1 MQNILTFIKNGQK
14 FTLDASNIKSV
25 RDTGNGFEITL
36 KSGEIIQADS
46 YSVTPNTQPV
56 EQVSSQQVENNSEAD
71 EEFEKEEVLK
81 EKSLLDSQTMLWGGA
96 AIALGGI
103 AIAAS
108 GSGGS
113 DGSAPSDQ
121 TPPAS
126 LTKILSKDGKAVSG
140 LTEAGATVIVENSA
154 GKVIGSAKAGAD
166 GTYLINLDKA
176 YINGEILKV
185 SAQDTAG
192 NSTVKQELI
201 ASDITAPTLTHV
213 ISSNGKTITGLTEA
227 NSTVTVKD
235 SSGKIIGTAKSD
247 NDGKYTVILDKAYLN
262 GENLTIS
269 AEDLAGNKSTI
280 QTILADDK
288 TAPIGLTVAIDTAG
302 KVVTGVTEANAV
314 VTVKNAAGIVVGT
327 ATADTAG
334 KYSITLDKVYLNGE
348 SLSATASD
356 QSGNATAPKTIIA
369 PDTTAPSSLTASI
382 GTAGKVV
389 TGVTEANAVVTVKN
403 AAGIVVGTATADTV
417 GKYSI
422 TLDKV
427 YLNGES
433 LNVTAADKAGN
444 ATVPKTIVAPDTT
457 APSSLTATIDAAGKA
472 ITGVTEANAT
482 VTVKNVVGTIVGTGT
497 ADATGKYSVTLDKI
511 YLNGESLSTIAADKA
526 GNATVPK
533 IIVAPDITAPSSLTA
548 TIDAAGKA
556 ITGVTE
562 ANATVTV
569 KDVVGTIVGTGTAD
583 VTGKYSVTLD
593 KAYLNGESLNVTV
606 ADKAGNATV
615 PKTIVAPDTT
625 APSSLTATIDAAGK
639 AITGV
644 TEANATV
651 TVKNVVG
658 TIVGTGTAD
667 ATGKYSVTLDKIYLN
682 GESLSA
688 IAADKAGNATVPKI
702 IVAPDITAPSS
713 LTATIDASGKVVTG
727 VTEANAV
734 VTVKN
739 TAGTVVGTGTADATG
754 KYSITLDKAYL
765 NGESLNAIAADKVGN
780 TTTPK
785 TIIAPDTTAPS
796 SLTAIIDAAGKVI
809 TGTTEVGARV
819 TVKNVVGTI
828 VGTGTAD
835 ATGKYSVTLDKIY
848 LNGESL
854 SAIAADKAGNATV
867 PKIIVAPDITAPSS
881 LTATIDASGK
891 VVTGVTE
898 ANAVVT
904 VKNTAGTVVGT
915 GTADAT
921 GKYSITLDKAY
932 LNGES
937 LNAIAADKVGN
948 TTTPKTIIAPDTTA
962 PSSLTAIIDAAGKVI
977 TGTTEVGARVTVEQV
992 TAVYKEVT
1000 VLETQTVLNETVQSN
1015 YLSKT
1020 YSFEVT
1026 GTNAHVSLNLSSS
1039 TNSLS
1044 GSYSSTLSGANLN
1057 TSLTGSISQ
1066 AGNGNYSIDLAQG
1079 SVLPPGTYTLTVNY
1093 SSSIVPVIN
1102 VNVTQEVPKTILE
1115 VDHYETKVVGA
1126 ANADEAGNYSIT
1138 LDKAYLNGESLS
1150 VTAADQSDN
1159 KTEVKEVIAPDS
1171 TPPILHQPTIQGGWT
1186 EGQSVQGTTEANAT
1200 IIVKNTAGDV
1210 IGSAIADAS
1219 GYYNVILNTV
1229 YEDGELLK
1237 VIAADAKGNES
1248 SININ
1253 TPDITA
1259 PILANLFNYD
1269 VSTDKIIFN
1278 APSDSYIVE
1287 QKIGD
1292 AWVQVNV
1299 EEKFDWLNTE
1309 FRVTAKDLAGNSS
1322 QPLTIIINTAS
1333 GTYKPTDPTF
1343 IQIIKGSIGNDYLY
1357 GGNGDDTLVS
1367 NTGSDYL
1374 YGGSGNDTLIYGGN
1388 SNVYTALQGQAGNDT
1403 YIVDKALLTSS
1414 SSIHILDN
1422 AAEENILQLKSV
1434 SSGDISLKQS
1444 DSLIIIS
1451 FNDSASTIRFGEG
1464 QLSSI
1469 VFDDGTV
1476 WNKAQIEANT
1486 IGKLLGTDAADN
1498 LQADAEIS
1506 TIYGLGGNDT
1516 IQGGVQNDYLYG
1528 DDGDDT
1534 LVSNTGSDYLYG
1546 GAGNDTL
1553 IYGGNSNVYTALQ
1566 GQAGNDTYIID
1577 KALLTSSSYIH
1588 ILDNATE
1595 ENTLQLKSVS
1605 SSDISLKQSDSLII
1619 ISFNDSAST
1628 IRFGKDNLSFI
1639 VFDDGTVWDKA
1650 QIEANTIGKLLGTDA
1665 ADNLQADAEISTIY
1679 SLGGNDTIQGGV
1691 QNDYL
1696 YGGDGDDT
1704 LVSNTGSDYLYGGSG
1719 NDTLIYGGN
1728 SNVYTALQG
1737 QAGNDTYIVDK
1748 ALLTSSSSIHILDNA
1763 AEENILQLKSVSSGD
1778 ISLKQSDSLIIISF
1792 NDSAS
1797 TIRFGEGQ
1805 LSSIVFDDG
1814 TVWDKAQ
1821 IEQHIAE
1828 PVFGTTGND
1837 VIETNIPNQ
1846 SYSYILGD
1854 GADTVVFN
1862 ILDNTDN
1869 LGGNVKTEW
1878 TDFNLSENDK
1888 LDLSQLLINN
1898 NGNLQEFITVKD
1910 TQAGVVMSVDRD
1922 GSNQSTYHS
1931 QELILLTG
1939 KHYTLE
1945 DLMASNAF
1953 IH

>member
-46 YSVTPNTQPV
+46 YSITPNTQPV

-201 ASDITAPTLTHV
+201 ASDITAPTLTHA

-403 AAGIVVGTATADTV
+403 AAGIVVGTATADTA

-433 LNVTAADKAGN
+433 LNVTVADKAGN
-444 ATVPKTIVAPDTT
+444 ATVPKTIVAPDNT

-482 VTVKNVVGTIVGTGT
+482 VTVKDVVGTIVGTGT

-511 YLNGESLSTIAADKA
+511 YLNGESLSAIAADKA
-526 GNATVPK
+526 GNATAPK
-533 IIVAPDITAPSSLTA
+533 TIIAPDTTAPSSLTA

-639 AITGV
+639 VVAGV
-644 TEANATV
+644 TEA
-651 TVKNVVG
+651 
-658 TIVGTGTAD
+658 D
-667 ATGKYSVTLDKIYLN
+667 
-682 GESLSA
+682 
-688 IAADKAGNATVPKI
+688 
-702 IVAPDITAPSS
+702 
-713 LTATIDASGKVVTG
+713 
-727 VTEANAV
+727 
-734 VTVKN
+734 
-739 TAGTVVGTGTADATG
+739 
-754 KYSITLDKAYL
+754 
-765 NGESLNAIAADKVGN
+765 
-780 TTTPK
+780 
-785 TIIAPDTTAPS
+785 
-796 SLTAIIDAAGKVI
+796 
-809 TGTTEVGARV
+809 
-819 TVKNVVGTI
+819 
-828 VGTGTAD
+828 
-835 ATGKYSVTLDKIY
+835 
-848 LNGESL
+848 
-854 SAIAADKAGNATV
+854 
-867 PKIIVAPDITAPSS
+867 
-881 LTATIDASGK
+881 
-891 VVTGVTE
+891 
-898 ANAVVT
+898 
-904 VKNTAGTVVGT
+904 
-915 GTADAT
+915 
-921 GKYSITLDKAY
+921 
-932 LNGES
+932 
-937 LNAIAADKVGN
+937 
-948 TTTPKTIIAPDTTA
+948 
-962 PSSLTAIIDAAGKVI
+962 
-977 TGTTEVGARVTVEQV
+977 ARVTVEQV
-992 TAVYKEVT
+992 NAVYKEVT
-1000 VLETQTVLNETVQSN
+1000 VLETQFILSESVQTN

-1044 GSYSSTLSGANLN
+1044 GSYSSILSGASLN
-1057 TSLTGSISQ
+1057 TRLTGNVSQ
-1066 AGNGNYSIDLAQG
+1066 AGDGNYSIDLAQG

-1093 SSSIVPVIN
+1093 SSSMAPVIN
-1102 VNVTQEVPKTILE
+1102 VNVTQEVPTTILE
-1115 VDHYETKVVGA
+1115 VDHYETKVVGT

-1138 LDKAYLNGESLS
+1138 LDKAYLNGENLI
-1150 VTAADQSDN
+1150 VTATDQSGN
-1159 KTEVKEVIAPDS
+1159 KTEAKEVIVPDI

-1186 EGQSVQGTTEANAT
+1186 EGQVVQGTTEANVTVT
-1200 IIVKNTAGDV
+1200 IKNAAGDV

-1219 GYYNVILNTV
+1219 GHYSVILNTV
-1229 YEDGELLK
+1229 YENGELLK
-1237 VIAADAKGNES
+1237 VIATDNKGNE
-1248 SININ
+1248 NFLQLN
-1253 TPDITA
+1253 APDTTA
-1259 PILANLFNYD
+1259 PILANLFSYD
-1269 VSTDKIIFN
+1269 LSTDKIIFN
-1278 APSDSYIVE
+1278 APSDSYFVE
-1287 QKIGD
+1287 QKIDG
-1292 AWVQVNV
+1292 AWVHVNI
-1299 EEKFDWLNTE
+1299 EEKFDWLNVE
-1309 FRVTAKDLAGNSS
+1309 YRVTATDQAWNSS
-1322 QPLTIIINTAS
+1322 QPLTTIINTAS
-1333 GTYKPTDPTF
+1333 GTYKPTDPIFT
-1343 IQIIKGSIGNDYLY
+1343 QIIKGSTGNDYLY
-1357 GGNGDDTLVS
+1357 GGNGDDTLIC
-1367 NTGSDYL
+1367 NGGSDSL

-1388 SNVYTALQGQAGNDT
+1388 SPNVYTGLIGEAGNDT
-1403 YIVDKALLTSS
+1403 YIVDKALLGSLS
-1414 SSIHILDN
+1414 YVHILDN
-1422 AAEENILQLKSV
+1422 TNEQNTLYLKSV
-1434 SSGDISLKQS
+1434 SADEIILKQTS
-1444 DSLIIIS
+1444 ADRVIT
-1451 FNDSASTIRFGEG
+1451 FNDSTATIHFGEG

-1476 WNKAQIEANT
+1476 WNKAQIEANI
-1486 IGKLLGTDAADN
+1486 IGRLLGTDGDDH
-1498 LQADAEIS
+1498 LQADANYS
-1506 TIYGLGGNDT
+1506 VIYGLD
-1516 IQGGVQNDYLYG
+1516 
-1528 DDGDDT
+1528 
-1534 LVSNTGSDYLYG
+1534 
-1546 GAGNDTL
+1546 
-1553 IYGGNSNVYTALQ
+1553 
-1566 GQAGNDTYIID
+1566 
-1577 KALLTSSSYIH
+1577 
-1588 ILDNATE
+1588 
-1595 ENTLQLKSVS
+1595 
-1605 SSDISLKQSDSLII
+1605 
-1619 ISFNDSAST
+1619 
-1628 IRFGKDNLSFI
+1628 
-1639 VFDDGTVWDKA
+1639 
-1650 QIEANTIGKLLGTDA
+1650 
-1665 ADNLQADAEISTIY
+1665 
-1679 SLGGNDTIQGGV
+1679 GNDTIQGGV

-1696 YGGDGDDT
+1696 YGGNGDDT
-1704 LVSNTGSDYLYGGSG
+1704 LISNGGSDSLYGGSG

-1728 SNVYTALQG
+1728 SPNIYTGLIG
-1737 QAGNDTYIVDK
+1737 EAGNDTYIVDK
-1748 ALLTSSSSIHILDNA
+1748 ALLGSLSYVHILDNTN
-1763 AEENILQLKSVSSGD
+1763 EQNTLYLKSVSAD
-1778 ISLKQSDSLIIISF
+1778 EIILKQTSADRVITF
-1792 NDSAS
+1792 NDSTA
-1797 TIRFGEGQ
+1797 TIHFGEGQ

-1814 TVWDKAQ
+1814 TTWDKAQ
-1821 IEQHIAE
+1821 IEQHIAKT
-1828 PVFGTTGND
+1828 VVGTFDND
-1837 VIETNIPNQ
+1837 VVETATANQ
-1846 SYSYILGD
+1846 TYSYTLD
-1854 GADTVVFN
+1854 TGADTLIFKV
-1862 ILDNTDN
+1862 LDDIDN
-1869 LGGNVKTEW
+1869 LGGNSNGEW

-1898 NGNLQEFITVKD
+1898 KGNLQEFITVKD

>member
-46 YSVTPNTQPV
+46 YSITPNTQPV

-103 AIAAS
+103 AIAAL

-201 ASDITAPTLTHV
+201 ASDITAPTLTHA

-235 SSGKIIGTAKSD
+235 SSGKNIGTAKSD

-302 KVVTGVTEANAV
+302 KFVTGVTEANAV
-314 VTVKNAAGIVVGT
+314 VTIKNTAGTVVGT

-356 QSGNATAPKTIIA
+356 QSGNVTAPKTIIA

-403 AAGIVVGTATADTV
+403 AAGIVVGTATADTA

-433 LNVTAADKAGN
+433 LSATVSDQSGN
-444 ATVPKTIVAPDTT
+444 ATAPKTIIAPDTT

-482 VTVKNVVGTIVGTGT
+482 VTVKDVVGTIVGTGT

-511 YLNGESLSTIAADKA
+511 YLNGESLSAIAADKA

-639 AITGV
+639 VVAGI
-644 TEANATV
+644 TEA
-651 TVKNVVG
+651 
-658 TIVGTGTAD
+658 D
-667 ATGKYSVTLDKIYLN
+667 
-682 GESLSA
+682 
-688 IAADKAGNATVPKI
+688 
-702 IVAPDITAPSS
+702 
-713 LTATIDASGKVVTG
+713 
-727 VTEANAV
+727 
-734 VTVKN
+734 
-739 TAGTVVGTGTADATG
+739 
-754 KYSITLDKAYL
+754 
-765 NGESLNAIAADKVGN
+765 
-780 TTTPK
+780 
-785 TIIAPDTTAPS
+785 
-796 SLTAIIDAAGKVI
+796 
-809 TGTTEVGARV
+809 
-819 TVKNVVGTI
+819 
-828 VGTGTAD
+828 
-835 ATGKYSVTLDKIY
+835 
-848 LNGESL
+848 
-854 SAIAADKAGNATV
+854 
-867 PKIIVAPDITAPSS
+867 
-881 LTATIDASGK
+881 
-891 VVTGVTE
+891 
-898 ANAVVT
+898 
-904 VKNTAGTVVGT
+904 
-915 GTADAT
+915 
-921 GKYSITLDKAY
+921 
-932 LNGES
+932 
-937 LNAIAADKVGN
+937 
-948 TTTPKTIIAPDTTA
+948 
-962 PSSLTAIIDAAGKVI
+962 
-977 TGTTEVGARVTVEQV
+977 ARVTVEQV

-1000 VLETQTVLNETVQSN
+1000 VLETQFILSESVQTN

-1444 DSLIIIS
+1444 DSLIIIL

-1577 KALLTSSSYIH
+1577 KALLTSSSSIH
-1588 ILDNATE
+1588 ILDNAAE

-1778 ISLKQSDSLIIISF
+1778 ISLKQSDSLIIILF

-1878 TDFNLSENDK
+1878 TDFNLVENDK
-1888 LDLSQLLINN
+1888 IDFSQLLINDS
-1898 NGNLQEFITVKD
+1898 GDLQDYITVKD
-1910 TQAGVVMSVDRD
+1910 TEAGLIISVDRD
-1922 GSNQSTYHS
+1922 GSSQSTYHS

>member
-593 KAYLNGESLNVTV
+593 KAYLNGESLN
-606 ADKAGNATV
+606 
-615 PKTIVAPDTT
+615 
-625 APSSLTATIDAAGK
+625 
-639 AITGV
+639 
-644 TEANATV
+644 
-651 TVKNVVG
+651 
-658 TIVGTGTAD
+658 
-667 ATGKYSVTLDKIYLN
+667 
-682 GESLSA
+682 
-688 IAADKAGNATVPKI
+688 
-702 IVAPDITAPSS
+702 
-713 LTATIDASGKVVTG
+713 
-727 VTEANAV
+727 
-734 VTVKN
+734 
-739 TAGTVVGTGTADATG
+739 
-754 KYSITLDKAYL
+754 
-765 NGESLNAIAADKVGN
+765 
-780 TTTPK
+780 
-785 TIIAPDTTAPS
+785 
-796 SLTAIIDAAGKVI
+796 
-809 TGTTEVGARV
+809 
-819 TVKNVVGTI
+819 
-828 VGTGTAD
+828 
-835 ATGKYSVTLDKIY
+835 
-848 LNGESL
+848 
-854 SAIAADKAGNATV
+854 
-867 PKIIVAPDITAPSS
+867 
-881 LTATIDASGK
+881 
-891 VVTGVTE
+891 
-898 ANAVVT
+898 
-904 VKNTAGTVVGT
+904 
-915 GTADAT
+915 
-921 GKYSITLDKAY
+921 
-932 LNGES
+932 
-937 LNAIAADKVGN
+937 AIAADKVGN

-1357 GGNGDDTLVS
+1357 GGNG
-1367 NTGSDYL
+1367 
-1374 YGGSGNDTLIYGGN
+1374 
-1388 SNVYTALQGQAGNDT
+1388 
-1403 YIVDKALLTSS
+1403 
-1414 SSIHILDN
+1414 
-1422 AAEENILQLKSV
+1422 
-1434 SSGDISLKQS
+1434 
-1444 DSLIIIS
+1444 
-1451 FNDSASTIRFGEG
+1451 
-1464 QLSSI
+1464 
-1469 VFDDGTV
+1469 
-1476 WNKAQIEANT
+1476 
-1486 IGKLLGTDAADN
+1486 
-1498 LQADAEIS
+1498 
-1506 TIYGLGGNDT
+1506 
-1516 IQGGVQNDYLYG
+1516 
-1528 DDGDDT
+1528 
-1534 LVSNTGSDYLYG
+1534 
-1546 GAGNDTL
+1546 
-1553 IYGGNSNVYTALQ
+1553 
-1566 GQAGNDTYIID
+1566 
-1577 KALLTSSSYIH
+1577 
-1588 ILDNATE
+1588 
-1595 ENTLQLKSVS
+1595 
-1605 SSDISLKQSDSLII
+1605 
-1619 ISFNDSAST
+1619 
-1628 IRFGKDNLSFI
+1628 
-1639 VFDDGTVWDKA
+1639 
-1650 QIEANTIGKLLGTDA
+1650 
-1665 ADNLQADAEISTIY
+1665 
-1679 SLGGNDTIQGGV
+1679 
-1691 QNDYL
+1691 
-1696 YGGDGDDT
+1696 
-1704 LVSNTGSDYLYGGSG
+1704 
-1719 NDTLIYGGN
+1719 
-1728 SNVYTALQG
+1728 
-1737 QAGNDTYIVDK
+1737 
-1748 ALLTSSSSIHILDNA
+1748 
-1763 AEENILQLKSVSSGD
+1763 
-1778 ISLKQSDSLIIISF
+1778 
-1792 NDSAS
+1792 
-1797 TIRFGEGQ
+1797 
-1805 LSSIVFDDG
+1805 
-1814 TVWDKAQ
+1814 
-1821 IEQHIAE
+1821 
-1828 PVFGTTGND
+1828 
-1837 VIETNIPNQ
+1837 
-1846 SYSYILGD
+1846 
-1854 GADTVVFN
+1854 
-1862 ILDNTDN
+1862 
-1869 LGGNVKTEW
+1869 
-1878 TDFNLSENDK
+1878 
-1888 LDLSQLLINN
+1888 
-1898 NGNLQEFITVKD
+1898 
-1910 TQAGVVMSVDRD
+1910 
-1922 GSNQSTYHS
+1922 
-1931 QELILLTG
+1931 
-1939 KHYTLE
+1939 
-1945 DLMASNAF
+1945 
-1953 IH
+1953 

>member
-46 YSVTPNTQPV
+46 YSITPNTQPV

-201 ASDITAPTLTHV
+201 ASDITAPTLTHA

-235 SSGKIIGTAKSD
+235 SSGKIIGTSKSD

-403 AAGIVVGTATADTV
+403 AAGIVVGIATADAT
-417 GKYSI
+417 GKYSV
-422 TLDKV
+422 TLNKA

-444 ATVPKTIVAPDTT
+444 ATVPKTIIAPDTT

-497 ADATGKYSVTLDKI
+497 ADATGKYSI
-511 YLNGESLSTIAADKA
+511 
-526 GNATVPK
+526 
-533 IIVAPDITAPSSLTA
+533 
-548 TIDAAGKA
+548 
-556 ITGVTE
+556 
-562 ANATVTV
+562 
-569 KDVVGTIVGTGTAD
+569 
-583 VTGKYSVTLD
+583 TLD
-593 KAYLNGESLNVTV
+593 KA
-606 ADKAGNATV
+606 
-615 PKTIVAPDTT
+615 
-625 APSSLTATIDAAGK
+625 
-639 AITGV
+639 
-644 TEANATV
+644 
-651 TVKNVVG
+651 
-658 TIVGTGTAD
+658 
-667 ATGKYSVTLDKIYLN
+667 YLN

-688 IAADKAGNATVPKI
+688 IAADKAGNTTTPKTI
-702 IVAPDITAPSS
+702 IAPDTTAPSS
-713 LTATIDASGKVVTG
+713 LIATIDASGKVVTG

-765 NGESLNAIAADKVGN
+765 NGESLSAIAADKAGN

-796 SLTAIIDAAGKVI
+796 SLTATIDAAGKV
-809 TGTTEVGARV
+809 
-819 TVKNVVGTI
+819 
-828 VGTGTAD
+828 
-835 ATGKYSVTLDKIY
+835 
-848 LNGESL
+848 
-854 SAIAADKAGNATV
+854 
-867 PKIIVAPDITAPSS
+867 VA
-881 LTATIDASGK
+881 
-891 VVTGVTE
+891 GVTE
-898 ANAVVT
+898 A
-904 VKNTAGTVVGT
+904 
-915 GTADAT
+915 D
-921 GKYSITLDKAY
+921 
-932 LNGES
+932 
-937 LNAIAADKVGN
+937 
-948 TTTPKTIIAPDTTA
+948 
-962 PSSLTAIIDAAGKVI
+962 
-977 TGTTEVGARVTVEQV
+977 ARVTVEQV

-1000 VLETQTVLNETVQSN
+1000 VLETQFILSESVQTN

-1026 GTNAHVSLNLSSS
+1026 GTNAYVSLNLSSS

-1044 GSYSSTLSGANLN
+1044 GSYSSILSGASLN
-1057 TSLTGSISQ
+1057 TRLTGNVSQ
-1066 AGNGNYSIDLAQG
+1066 AGDGNYSIDLAQG

-1093 SSSIVPVIN
+1093 SSSMVPVIN
-1102 VNVTQEVPKTILE
+1102 VNVTQEVPTTILE
-1115 VDHYETKVVGA
+1115 VDHYETKVVGT

-1138 LDKAYLNGESLS
+1138 LDKAYLNGENLIA
-1150 VTAADQSDN
+1150 TATDQSGN
-1159 KTEVKEVIAPDS
+1159 KTEAKEVIVPDI

-1186 EGQSVQGTTEANAT
+1186 EGQVVQGTTEANVTVT
-1200 IIVKNTAGDV
+1200 IKNAAGDV

-1219 GYYNVILNTV
+1219 GHYSVILNTV
-1229 YEDGELLK
+1229 YENGELLK
-1237 VIAADAKGNES
+1237 VIATDNKGNE
-1248 SININ
+1248 NLLQLN
-1253 TPDITA
+1253 APDTTA
-1259 PILANLFNYD
+1259 PILANLFSYD
-1269 VSTDKIIFN
+1269 LSTDKIIFN
-1278 APSDSYIVE
+1278 APSDSYFVE
-1287 QKIGD
+1287 QKIDG
-1292 AWVQVNV
+1292 AWVHVNI
-1299 EEKFDWLNTE
+1299 EEKFDWLNVE
-1309 FRVTAKDLAGNSS
+1309 YRVTATDQAGNSS
-1322 QPLTIIINTAS
+1322 QPLTTIINTAS
-1333 GTYKPTDPTF
+1333 GTYKPTDPIFT
-1343 IQIIKGSIGNDYLY
+1343 QIIKGSTGNDYLY
-1357 GGNGDDTLVS
+1357 GGNGDDTLIS
-1367 NTGSDYL
+1367 NADSDSL

-1388 SNVYTALQGQAGNDT
+1388 SPNIYTGLIGEAGNDT
-1403 YIVDKALLTSS
+1403 YIVDKALLGSLS
-1414 SSIHILDN
+1414 YVHILDN
-1422 AAEENILQLKSV
+1422 TNEQNTLYLKSV
-1434 SSGDISLKQS
+1434 SADEIILKQAS
-1444 DSLIIIS
+1444 ADRIIT
-1451 FNDSASTIRFGEG
+1451 FNDSTATIHFGEG

-1476 WNKAQIEANT
+1476 WNKAQIEANI
-1486 IGKLLGTDAADN
+1486 IGRLLGTDGDDH
-1498 LQADAEIS
+1498 LQADTNYS
-1506 TIYGLGGNDT
+1506 VTYGLD
-1516 IQGGVQNDYLYG
+1516 
-1528 DDGDDT
+1528 
-1534 LVSNTGSDYLYG
+1534 
-1546 GAGNDTL
+1546 
-1553 IYGGNSNVYTALQ
+1553 
-1566 GQAGNDTYIID
+1566 
-1577 KALLTSSSYIH
+1577 
-1588 ILDNATE
+1588 
-1595 ENTLQLKSVS
+1595 
-1605 SSDISLKQSDSLII
+1605 
-1619 ISFNDSAST
+1619 
-1628 IRFGKDNLSFI
+1628 
-1639 VFDDGTVWDKA
+1639 
-1650 QIEANTIGKLLGTDA
+1650 
-1665 ADNLQADAEISTIY
+1665 
-1679 SLGGNDTIQGGV
+1679 GNDTIQGGV

-1696 YGGDGDDT
+1696 YGGNGDDT
-1704 LVSNTGSDYLYGGSG
+1704 LISNGGSDSLYGGSG

-1728 SNVYTALQG
+1728 SPNIYTGLIG
-1737 QAGNDTYIVDK
+1737 EAGNDTYIVDK
-1748 ALLTSSSSIHILDNA
+1748 ALLGSLSYVHILDNTN
-1763 AEENILQLKSVSSGD
+1763 EQNTLYLKSVSAD
-1778 ISLKQSDSLIIISF
+1778 EIILKQTSADRVITF
-1792 NDSAS
+1792 NDSTA
-1797 TIRFGEGQ
+1797 TIHFGEGQ

-1814 TVWDKAQ
+1814 TTWDKAQ
-1821 IEQHIAE
+1821 IEQHIAKT
-1828 PVFGTTGND
+1828 VVGTFDND
-1837 VIETNIPNQ
+1837 VVETATANQ
-1846 SYSYILGD
+1846 TYSYTLD
-1854 GADTVVFN
+1854 TGADTLIFKV
-1862 ILDNTDN
+1862 LDDIDN
-1869 LGGNVKTEW
+1869 LGGNSNGEW
-1878 TDFNLSENDK
+1878 TDFNLLENDK

>member
-113 DGSAPSDQ
+113 GGSAPSDQ

-126 LTKILSKDGKAVSG
+126 LTKILSKDGNTVSG

-201 ASDITAPTLTHV
+201 ASDITAPTLTHA

-403 AAGIVVGTATADTV
+403 AAGIVVGTATADTA

-433 LNVTAADKAGN
+433 LNVTVADKAGN

-511 YLNGESLSTIAADKA
+511 YLNGESLSAIAADKA

-688 IAADKAGNATVPKI
+688 IAADKAGNTTAATTI
-702 IVAPDITAPSS
+702 IASDTTAPSS
-713 LTATIDASGKVVTG
+713 LIATIDASGKVVTG

-796 SLTAIIDAAGKVI
+796 SLTATIDAAGKV
-809 TGTTEVGARV
+809 V
-819 TVKNVVGTI
+819 
-828 VGTGTAD
+828 
-835 ATGKYSVTLDKIY
+835 
-848 LNGESL
+848 
-854 SAIAADKAGNATV
+854 AG
-867 PKIIVAPDITAPSS
+867 I
-881 LTATIDASGK
+881 
-891 VVTGVTE
+891 TE
-898 ANAVVT
+898 A
-904 VKNTAGTVVGT
+904 
-915 GTADAT
+915 D
-921 GKYSITLDKAY
+921 
-932 LNGES
+932 
-937 LNAIAADKVGN
+937 
-948 TTTPKTIIAPDTTA
+948 
-962 PSSLTAIIDAAGKVI
+962 
-977 TGTTEVGARVTVEQV
+977 ARVTVEQV

-1000 VLETQTVLNETVQSN
+1000 VLETQFILSESVQTN

-1044 GSYSSTLSGANLN
+1044 GSYSSILSGASLN
-1057 TSLTGSISQ
+1057 TRLTGNVSQ
-1066 AGNGNYSIDLAQG
+1066 AGDGNYSIDLAQG
-1079 SVLPPGTYTLTVNY
+1079 SVLPSGTYTLTVNY
-1093 SSSIVPVIN
+1093 SSSMVPVIN
-1102 VNVTQEVPKTILE
+1102 VNVTQEVPTTILE
-1115 VDHYETKVVGA
+1115 VDHYETKVVGT

-1138 LDKAYLNGESLS
+1138 LDKAYLNGENLIAIA
-1150 VTAADQSDN
+1150 TDQSGN
-1159 KTEVKEVIAPDS
+1159 KTEAKEVIVPDI

-1186 EGQSVQGTTEANAT
+1186 EGQVVQGTTEANVTVT
-1200 IIVKNTAGDV
+1200 IKNAAGDV

-1219 GYYNVILNTV
+1219 GHYTVILNTV
-1229 YEDGELLK
+1229 YENGESLK
-1237 VIAADAKGNES
+1237 VIATDNKGNE
-1248 SININ
+1248 NLLQLN
-1253 TPDITA
+1253 APDTTA
-1259 PILANLFNYD
+1259 PILTNLFSYD
-1269 VSTDKIIFN
+1269 LSTDKIIFN
-1278 APSDSYIVE
+1278 APSDSYFVE
-1287 QKIGD
+1287 QKIDG
-1292 AWVQVNV
+1292 AWVHVNI
-1299 EEKFDWLNTE
+1299 EEKFDWLNVE
-1309 FRVTAKDLAGNSS
+1309 YRVTATDQAGNSS
-1322 QPLTIIINTAS
+1322 QPLTTIINTAS

-1343 IQIIKGSIGNDYLY
+1343 TQIIKGSTGNDYLY
-1357 GGNGDDTLVS
+1357 GSNGDDTLIS
-1367 NTGSDYL
+1367 NGDSDSL

-1388 SNVYTALQGQAGNDT
+1388 SPNVYTGLIGEAGNDT
-1403 YIVDKALLTSS
+1403 YIVDKALLGSLS
-1414 SSIHILDN
+1414 YVHILDN
-1422 AAEENILQLKSV
+1422 TNEQNTLYLKSV
-1434 SSGDISLKQS
+1434 SADEIILKQTS
-1444 DSLIIIS
+1444 ADRVIT
-1451 FNDSASTIRFGEG
+1451 FNDSTATIHFGEG

-1476 WNKAQIEANT
+1476 WNKAQIEANI
-1486 IGKLLGTDAADN
+1486 IGRLLGTDGDDH
-1498 LQADAEIS
+1498 LQADANYS
-1506 TIYGLGGNDT
+1506 VIYGLD
-1516 IQGGVQNDYLYG
+1516 
-1528 DDGDDT
+1528 
-1534 LVSNTGSDYLYG
+1534 
-1546 GAGNDTL
+1546 
-1553 IYGGNSNVYTALQ
+1553 
-1566 GQAGNDTYIID
+1566 
-1577 KALLTSSSYIH
+1577 
-1588 ILDNATE
+1588 
-1595 ENTLQLKSVS
+1595 
-1605 SSDISLKQSDSLII
+1605 
-1619 ISFNDSAST
+1619 
-1628 IRFGKDNLSFI
+1628 
-1639 VFDDGTVWDKA
+1639 
-1650 QIEANTIGKLLGTDA
+1650 
-1665 ADNLQADAEISTIY
+1665 
-1679 SLGGNDTIQGGV
+1679 GNDTIQGGV

-1696 YGGDGDDT
+1696 YGGNGDDT
-1704 LVSNTGSDYLYGGSG
+1704 LISNGGSDSLYGGSG

-1728 SNVYTALQG
+1728 SPNVYTGLIG
-1737 QAGNDTYIVDK
+1737 EAGNDTYIVDK
-1748 ALLTSSSSIHILDNA
+1748 ALLGSLSYVHILDNTN
-1763 AEENILQLKSVSSGD
+1763 EQNTLYLKSVSAD
-1778 ISLKQSDSLIIISF
+1778 EIILKQTSADRVITF
-1792 NDSAS
+1792 NDSTA
-1797 TIRFGEGQ
+1797 TIHFGEGQ

-1814 TVWDKAQ
+1814 TTWDKAQ
-1821 IEQHIAE
+1821 IEQHIAKT
-1828 PVFGTTGND
+1828 VVGTFDND
-1837 VIETNIPNQ
+1837 VVETATANQ
-1846 SYSYILGD
+1846 TYSYTLD
-1854 GADTVVFN
+1854 TGADTLIFKV
-1862 ILDNTDN
+1862 LDDIDN
-1869 LGGNVKTEW
+1869 LGGNSNGEW

>member
-36 KSGEIIQADS
+36 KSGEIIQAES

-108 GSGGS
+108 GSG
-113 DGSAPSDQ
+113 GSAPSDQ

-201 ASDITAPTLTHV
+201 ASDITAPTLTHA

-269 AEDLAGNKSTI
+269 AEDLVGNKSTI

-302 KVVTGVTEANAV
+302 KVVKGVTEANAV

-403 AAGIVVGTATADTV
+403 AAGIVVGTATADAT
-417 GKYSI
+417 GKYSV
-422 TLDKV
+422 TLNKA

-433 LNVTAADKAGN
+433 LNVT
-444 ATVPKTIVAPDTT
+444 
-457 APSSLTATIDAAGKA
+457 
-472 ITGVTEANAT
+472 
-482 VTVKNVVGTIVGTGT
+482 
-497 ADATGKYSVTLDKI
+497 
-511 YLNGESLSTIAADKA
+511 AADKA

-569 KDVVGTIVGTGTAD
+569 KNVVGTVVGTGTAD

-593 KAYLNGESLNVTV
+593 KAYLNGESLNVTAADKAGNATVPKTIVASDTTAPSSVIATIDASGKVVTGVTEANAVVTVKNTAGTVVGTGTADATGKYSITLDKAYLNGESLNVTV

-615 PKTIVAPDTT
+615 PKTIIAPDTT

-658 TIVGTGTAD
+658 TVVGTGTAD
-667 ATGKYSVTLDKIYLN
+667 VTGKYSVTLDKAYLN
-682 GESLSA
+682 GESLNVT
-688 IAADKAGNATVPKI
+688 AADKAGNATVPKT
-702 IVAPDITAPSS
+702 IVASDTTAPSS
-713 LTATIDASGKVVTG
+713 VIATIDASGKVVTG

-796 SLTAIIDAAGKVI
+796 SLIATIDAAGKV
-809 TGTTEVGARV
+809 
-819 TVKNVVGTI
+819 
-828 VGTGTAD
+828 
-835 ATGKYSVTLDKIY
+835 
-848 LNGESL
+848 
-854 SAIAADKAGNATV
+854 
-867 PKIIVAPDITAPSS
+867 VA
-881 LTATIDASGK
+881 
-891 VVTGVTE
+891 GVTE
-898 ANAVVT
+898 A
-904 VKNTAGTVVGT
+904 
-915 GTADAT
+915 D
-921 GKYSITLDKAY
+921 
-932 LNGES
+932 
-937 LNAIAADKVGN
+937 
-948 TTTPKTIIAPDTTA
+948 
-962 PSSLTAIIDAAGKVI
+962 
-977 TGTTEVGARVTVEQV
+977 ARVTVEQV

-1000 VLETQTVLNETVQSN
+1000 VLETQFILSESVQTN

-1044 GSYSSTLSGANLN
+1044 GSYSSILSGASLN
-1057 TSLTGSISQ
+1057 TRLTGNVSQ
-1066 AGNGNYSIDLAQG
+1066 AGDGNYSIDLAQG

-1093 SSSIVPVIN
+1093 SSSMVPVIN
-1102 VNVTQEVPKTILE
+1102 VNVTQEVPTTILE
-1115 VDHYETKVVGA
+1115 VDYYETKVVGT

-1138 LDKAYLNGESLS
+1138 LDKAYLNGENLIA
-1150 VTAADQSDN
+1150 TATDQSGN
-1159 KTEVKEVIAPDS
+1159 KTEAKEVIVPDI

-1186 EGQSVQGTTEANAT
+1186 EGQVVQGTTEANVTVT
-1200 IIVKNTAGDV
+1200 IKNAAGDV

-1219 GYYNVILNTV
+1219 GHYSVILNTV
-1229 YEDGELLK
+1229 YENGELLK
-1237 VIAADAKGNES
+1237 VIATDNKGNE
-1248 SININ
+1248 NLLQLN
-1253 TPDITA
+1253 APDTTTPM
-1259 PILANLFNYD
+1259 LANLFSYD
-1269 VSTDKIIFN
+1269 LSTDKIIFN
-1278 APSDSYIVE
+1278 APSDSYFVE
-1287 QKIGD
+1287 QKIDG
-1292 AWVQVNV
+1292 AWVHVNI
-1299 EEKFDWLNTE
+1299 EEKFDWLNVE
-1309 FRVTAKDLAGNSS
+1309 YRVTATDQAGNSS
-1322 QPLTIIINTAS
+1322 QPLTTIINTAS

-1343 IQIIKGSIGNDYLY
+1343 IQIIKGSTGNDYLY
-1357 GGNGDDTLVS
+1357 GGNGDDTLIS
-1367 NTGSDYL
+1367 NGDSDSL

-1388 SNVYTALQGQAGNDT
+1388 SPNIYTGLIGEAGNDT
-1403 YIVDKALLTSS
+1403 YIVDKALLGSLS
-1414 SSIHILDN
+1414 YVHILDN
-1422 AAEENILQLKSV
+1422 TNEQNTLYLKSV
-1434 SSGDISLKQS
+1434 SADEIILKQAS
-1444 DSLIIIS
+1444 ADRIIT
-1451 FNDSASTIRFGEG
+1451 FNDSTATIHFGEG

-1476 WNKAQIEANT
+1476 WNKAQIEANI
-1486 IGKLLGTDAADN
+1486 IGRLLGTDGDDH
-1498 LQADAEIS
+1498 LQADANYS
-1506 TIYGLGGNDT
+1506 VIYGLD
-1516 IQGGVQNDYLYG
+1516 
-1528 DDGDDT
+1528 
-1534 LVSNTGSDYLYG
+1534 
-1546 GAGNDTL
+1546 
-1553 IYGGNSNVYTALQ
+1553 
-1566 GQAGNDTYIID
+1566 
-1577 KALLTSSSYIH
+1577 
-1588 ILDNATE
+1588 
-1595 ENTLQLKSVS
+1595 
-1605 SSDISLKQSDSLII
+1605 
-1619 ISFNDSAST
+1619 
-1628 IRFGKDNLSFI
+1628 
-1639 VFDDGTVWDKA
+1639 
-1650 QIEANTIGKLLGTDA
+1650 
-1665 ADNLQADAEISTIY
+1665 
-1679 SLGGNDTIQGGV
+1679 GNDTIQGGV

-1696 YGGDGDDT
+1696 YGGNGDDT
-1704 LVSNTGSDYLYGGSG
+1704 LISNGGSDSLYGGSG

-1728 SNVYTALQG
+1728 SPNIYTGLIG
-1737 QAGNDTYIVDK
+1737 EAGNDTYIVDK
-1748 ALLTSSSSIHILDNA
+1748 ALLGSLSYVHILDNTN
-1763 AEENILQLKSVSSGD
+1763 EQNILYLKSVSAD
-1778 ISLKQSDSLIIISF
+1778 EIILKQTSADRVITF
-1792 NDSAS
+1792 NDSTA
-1797 TIRFGEGQ
+1797 TIHFGEGQ
-1805 LSSIVFDDG
+1805 LSYIVFDDG
-1814 TVWDKAQ
+1814 TTWDKAQ
-1821 IEQHIAE
+1821 IEQHIAKT
-1828 PVFGTTGND
+1828 VVGTFDND
-1837 VIETNIPNQ
+1837 VVETATANQ
-1846 SYSYILGD
+1846 TYSYTLD
-1854 GADTVVFN
+1854 TGADTLIFKV
-1862 ILDNTDN
+1862 LDDIDN
-1869 LGGNVKTEW
+1869 LGGNSNGEW

>member
-235 SSGKIIGTAKSD
+235 SSGKIIGTAKSY

-644 TEANATV
+644 TEANAT
-651 TVKNVVG
+651 
-658 TIVGTGTAD
+658 
-667 ATGKYSVTLDKIYLN
+667 
-682 GESLSA
+682 
-688 IAADKAGNATVPKI
+688 
-702 IVAPDITAPSS
+702 
-713 LTATIDASGKVVTG
+713 
-727 VTEANAV
+727 
-734 VTVKN
+734 
-739 TAGTVVGTGTADATG
+739 
-754 KYSITLDKAYL
+754 
-765 NGESLNAIAADKVGN
+765 
-780 TTTPK
+780 
-785 TIIAPDTTAPS
+785 
-796 SLTAIIDAAGKVI
+796 
-809 TGTTEVGARV
+809 V

-1553 IYGGNSNVYTALQ
+1553 IYGSNSNVYTALQ

-1639 VFDDGTVWDKA
+1639 VFDDETVWDKA

>member
-1 MQNILTFIKNGQK
+1 
-14 FTLDASNIKSV
+14 
-25 RDTGNGFEITL
+25 
-36 KSGEIIQADS
+36 
-46 YSVTPNTQPV
+46 
-56 EQVSSQQVENNSEAD
+56 
-71 EEFEKEEVLK
+71 
-81 EKSLLDSQTMLWGGA
+81 
-96 AIALGGI
+96 
-103 AIAAS
+103 
-108 GSGGS
+108 
-113 DGSAPSDQ
+113 
-121 TPPAS
+121 
-126 LTKILSKDGKAVSG
+126 
-140 LTEAGATVIVENSA
+140 
-154 GKVIGSAKAGAD
+154 
-166 GTYLINLDKA
+166 
-176 YINGEILKV
+176 
-185 SAQDTAG
+185 
-192 NSTVKQELI
+192 
-201 ASDITAPTLTHV
+201 
-213 ISSNGKTITGLTEA
+213 
-227 NSTVTVKD
+227 
-235 SSGKIIGTAKSD
+235 
-247 NDGKYTVILDKAYLN
+247 
-262 GENLTIS
+262 
-269 AEDLAGNKSTI
+269 
-280 QTILADDK
+280 
-288 TAPIGLTVAIDTAG
+288 
-302 KVVTGVTEANAV
+302 
-314 VTVKNAAGIVVGT
+314 
-327 ATADTAG
+327 
-334 KYSITLDKVYLNGE
+334 
-348 SLSATASD
+348 
-356 QSGNATAPKTIIA
+356 
-369 PDTTAPSSLTASI
+369 LTASI

-583 VTGKYSVTLD
+583 VTGKYSV
-593 KAYLNGESLNVTV
+593 
-606 ADKAGNATV
+606 
-615 PKTIVAPDTT
+615 
-625 APSSLTATIDAAGK
+625 
-639 AITGV
+639 
-644 TEANATV
+644 
-651 TVKNVVG
+651 
-658 TIVGTGTAD
+658 
-667 ATGKYSVTLDKIYLN
+667 
-682 GESLSA
+682 
-688 IAADKAGNATVPKI
+688 
-702 IVAPDITAPSS
+702 
-713 LTATIDASGKVVTG
+713 
-727 VTEANAV
+727 
-734 VTVKN
+734 
-739 TAGTVVGTGTADATG
+739 
-754 KYSITLDKAYL
+754 
-765 NGESLNAIAADKVGN
+765 
-780 TTTPK
+780 
-785 TIIAPDTTAPS
+785 
-796 SLTAIIDAAGKVI
+796 
-809 TGTTEVGARV
+809 
-819 TVKNVVGTI
+819 
-828 VGTGTAD
+828 
-835 ATGKYSVTLDKIY
+835 
-848 LNGESL
+848 
-854 SAIAADKAGNATV
+854 
-867 PKIIVAPDITAPSS
+867 
-881 LTATIDASGK
+881 
-891 VVTGVTE
+891 
-898 ANAVVT
+898 
-904 VKNTAGTVVGT
+904 
-915 GTADAT
+915 
-921 GKYSITLDKAY
+921 TLDKAY

-1357 GGNGDDTLVS
+1357 GGN
-1367 NTGSDYL
+1367 
-1374 YGGSGNDTLIYGGN
+1374 
-1388 SNVYTALQGQAGNDT
+1388 
-1403 YIVDKALLTSS
+1403 
-1414 SSIHILDN
+1414 
-1422 AAEENILQLKSV
+1422 
-1434 SSGDISLKQS
+1434 
-1444 DSLIIIS
+1444 
-1451 FNDSASTIRFGEG
+1451 
-1464 QLSSI
+1464 
-1469 VFDDGTV
+1469 
-1476 WNKAQIEANT
+1476 
-1486 IGKLLGTDAADN
+1486 
-1498 LQADAEIS
+1498 
-1506 TIYGLGGNDT
+1506 
-1516 IQGGVQNDYLYG
+1516 
-1528 DDGDDT
+1528 
-1534 LVSNTGSDYLYG
+1534 
-1546 GAGNDTL
+1546 
-1553 IYGGNSNVYTALQ
+1553 
-1566 GQAGNDTYIID
+1566 
-1577 KALLTSSSYIH
+1577 
-1588 ILDNATE
+1588 
-1595 ENTLQLKSVS
+1595 
-1605 SSDISLKQSDSLII
+1605 
-1619 ISFNDSAST
+1619 
-1628 IRFGKDNLSFI
+1628 
-1639 VFDDGTVWDKA
+1639 
-1650 QIEANTIGKLLGTDA
+1650 
-1665 ADNLQADAEISTIY
+1665 
-1679 SLGGNDTIQGGV
+1679 
-1691 QNDYL
+1691 
-1696 YGGDGDDT
+1696 
-1704 LVSNTGSDYLYGGSG
+1704 
-1719 NDTLIYGGN
+1719 
-1728 SNVYTALQG
+1728 
-1737 QAGNDTYIVDK
+1737 
-1748 ALLTSSSSIHILDNA
+1748 
-1763 AEENILQLKSVSSGD
+1763 
-1778 ISLKQSDSLIIISF
+1778 
-1792 NDSAS
+1792 
-1797 TIRFGEGQ
+1797 
-1805 LSSIVFDDG
+1805 
-1814 TVWDKAQ
+1814 
-1821 IEQHIAE
+1821 
-1828 PVFGTTGND
+1828 
-1837 VIETNIPNQ
+1837 
-1846 SYSYILGD
+1846 
-1854 GADTVVFN
+1854 
-1862 ILDNTDN
+1862 
-1869 LGGNVKTEW
+1869 
-1878 TDFNLSENDK
+1878 
-1888 LDLSQLLINN
+1888 
-1898 NGNLQEFITVKD
+1898 
-1910 TQAGVVMSVDRD
+1910 
-1922 GSNQSTYHS
+1922 
-1931 QELILLTG
+1931 
-1939 KHYTLE
+1939 
-1945 DLMASNAF
+1945 
-1953 IH
+1953 

>member
-1 MQNILTFIKNGQK
+1 
-14 FTLDASNIKSV
+14 
-25 RDTGNGFEITL
+25 
-36 KSGEIIQADS
+36 
-46 YSVTPNTQPV
+46 
-56 EQVSSQQVENNSEAD
+56 
-71 EEFEKEEVLK
+71 
-81 EKSLLDSQTMLWGGA
+81 
-96 AIALGGI
+96 
-103 AIAAS
+103 
-108 GSGGS
+108 
-113 DGSAPSDQ
+113 
-121 TPPAS
+121 
-126 LTKILSKDGKAVSG
+126 
-140 LTEAGATVIVENSA
+140 
-154 GKVIGSAKAGAD
+154 
-166 GTYLINLDKA
+166 
-176 YINGEILKV
+176 INGEILKV

-583 VTGKYSVTLD
+583 VTGKYSV
-593 KAYLNGESLNVTV
+593 
-606 ADKAGNATV
+606 
-615 PKTIVAPDTT
+615 
-625 APSSLTATIDAAGK
+625 
-639 AITGV
+639 
-644 TEANATV
+644 
-651 TVKNVVG
+651 
-658 TIVGTGTAD
+658 
-667 ATGKYSVTLDKIYLN
+667 
-682 GESLSA
+682 
-688 IAADKAGNATVPKI
+688 
-702 IVAPDITAPSS
+702 
-713 LTATIDASGKVVTG
+713 
-727 VTEANAV
+727 
-734 VTVKN
+734 
-739 TAGTVVGTGTADATG
+739 
-754 KYSITLDKAYL
+754 
-765 NGESLNAIAADKVGN
+765 
-780 TTTPK
+780 
-785 TIIAPDTTAPS
+785 
-796 SLTAIIDAAGKVI
+796 
-809 TGTTEVGARV
+809 
-819 TVKNVVGTI
+819 
-828 VGTGTAD
+828 
-835 ATGKYSVTLDKIY
+835 
-848 LNGESL
+848 
-854 SAIAADKAGNATV
+854 
-867 PKIIVAPDITAPSS
+867 
-881 LTATIDASGK
+881 
-891 VVTGVTE
+891 
-898 ANAVVT
+898 
-904 VKNTAGTVVGT
+904 
-915 GTADAT
+915 
-921 GKYSITLDKAY
+921 TLDKAY

-1357 GGNGDDTLVS
+1357 GGNG
-1367 NTGSDYL
+1367 
-1374 YGGSGNDTLIYGGN
+1374 
-1388 SNVYTALQGQAGNDT
+1388 
-1403 YIVDKALLTSS
+1403 
-1414 SSIHILDN
+1414 
-1422 AAEENILQLKSV
+1422 
-1434 SSGDISLKQS
+1434 
-1444 DSLIIIS
+1444 
-1451 FNDSASTIRFGEG
+1451 
-1464 QLSSI
+1464 
-1469 VFDDGTV
+1469 
-1476 WNKAQIEANT
+1476 
-1486 IGKLLGTDAADN
+1486 
-1498 LQADAEIS
+1498 
-1506 TIYGLGGNDT
+1506 
-1516 IQGGVQNDYLYG
+1516 
-1528 DDGDDT
+1528 
-1534 LVSNTGSDYLYG
+1534 
-1546 GAGNDTL
+1546 
-1553 IYGGNSNVYTALQ
+1553 
-1566 GQAGNDTYIID
+1566 
-1577 KALLTSSSYIH
+1577 
-1588 ILDNATE
+1588 
-1595 ENTLQLKSVS
+1595 
-1605 SSDISLKQSDSLII
+1605 
-1619 ISFNDSAST
+1619 
-1628 IRFGKDNLSFI
+1628 
-1639 VFDDGTVWDKA
+1639 
-1650 QIEANTIGKLLGTDA
+1650 
-1665 ADNLQADAEISTIY
+1665 
-1679 SLGGNDTIQGGV
+1679 
-1691 QNDYL
+1691 
-1696 YGGDGDDT
+1696 
-1704 LVSNTGSDYLYGGSG
+1704 
-1719 NDTLIYGGN
+1719 
-1728 SNVYTALQG
+1728 
-1737 QAGNDTYIVDK
+1737 
-1748 ALLTSSSSIHILDNA
+1748 
-1763 AEENILQLKSVSSGD
+1763 
-1778 ISLKQSDSLIIISF
+1778 
-1792 NDSAS
+1792 
-1797 TIRFGEGQ
+1797 
-1805 LSSIVFDDG
+1805 
-1814 TVWDKAQ
+1814 
-1821 IEQHIAE
+1821 
-1828 PVFGTTGND
+1828 
-1837 VIETNIPNQ
+1837 
-1846 SYSYILGD
+1846 
-1854 GADTVVFN
+1854 
-1862 ILDNTDN
+1862 
-1869 LGGNVKTEW
+1869 
-1878 TDFNLSENDK
+1878 
-1888 LDLSQLLINN
+1888 
-1898 NGNLQEFITVKD
+1898 
-1910 TQAGVVMSVDRD
+1910 
-1922 GSNQSTYHS
+1922 
-1931 QELILLTG
+1931 
-1939 KHYTLE
+1939 
-1945 DLMASNAF
+1945 
-1953 IH
+1953 

>member
-36 KSGEIIQADS
+36 KSGEIIQAES

-201 ASDITAPTLTHV
+201 ASDITAPTLTHA

-262 GENLTIS
+262 GENLSIS

-302 KVVTGVTEANAV
+302 KFVTGVTEANAV
-314 VTVKNAAGIVVGT
+314 VTIKNTVGTVVGT

-403 AAGIVVGTATADTV
+403 AAGIVVGTATAD
-417 GKYSI
+417 
-422 TLDKV
+422 
-427 YLNGES
+427 
-433 LNVTAADKAGN
+433 
-444 ATVPKTIVAPDTT
+444 
-457 APSSLTATIDAAGKA
+457 
-472 ITGVTEANAT
+472 
-482 VTVKNVVGTIVGTGT
+482 
-497 ADATGKYSVTLDKI
+497 ATGKYSVTLDKA
-511 YLNGESLSTIAADKA
+511 YLNGESLSITATDKA
-526 GNATVPK
+526 GNATAPK

-569 KDVVGTIVGTGTAD
+569 KNVVGTVVGTGTAD

-593 KAYLNGESLNVTV
+593 KAYLNGESLNVTAV
-606 ADKAGNATV
+606 DKAGNATV
-615 PKTIVAPDTT
+615 PKTIIAPDTTAPSNLTATIDAAGEAITGVTEANAVVTVKNAAGIVVGTATADATGKYSVTLDKAYLNGESLSITATDKAGNATAPKIIVAPDIT

-658 TIVGTGTAD
+658 TVVGTGTAD
-667 ATGKYSVTLDKIYLN
+667 VTGKYSVTLDKAYLN
-682 GESLSA
+682 GESLNVTA
-688 IAADKAGNATVPKI
+688 VDKAGNATVPKTI
-702 IVAPDITAPSS
+702 IAPDTTAPSN
-713 LTATIDASGKVVTG
+713 LTATIDAAGEAITG

-739 TAGTVVGTGTADATG
+739 AAGIVVGTGTADATG

-796 SLTAIIDAAGKVI
+796 SLI
-809 TGTTEVGARV
+809 
-819 TVKNVVGTI
+819 
-828 VGTGTAD
+828 
-835 ATGKYSVTLDKIY
+835 
-848 LNGESL
+848 
-854 SAIAADKAGNATV
+854 
-867 PKIIVAPDITAPSS
+867 
-881 LTATIDASGK
+881 ATIDASGK
-891 VVTGVTE
+891 VVAGVTE
-898 ANAVVT
+898 A
-904 VKNTAGTVVGT
+904 
-915 GTADAT
+915 D
-921 GKYSITLDKAY
+921 
-932 LNGES
+932 
-937 LNAIAADKVGN
+937 
-948 TTTPKTIIAPDTTA
+948 
-962 PSSLTAIIDAAGKVI
+962 
-977 TGTTEVGARVTVEQV
+977 ARVTVEQV

-1000 VLETQTVLNETVQSN
+1000 VLETQFILSESVQTN

-1044 GSYSSTLSGANLN
+1044 GSYSSILSGASLN
-1057 TSLTGSISQ
+1057 TRLTGNVSQ
-1066 AGNGNYSIDLAQG
+1066 AGEGNYSIDLAQG

-1093 SSSIVPVIN
+1093 SSSMVPVIN
-1102 VNVTQEVPKTILE
+1102 VNVTQEVPTTILE
-1115 VDHYETKVVGA
+1115 VDHYETKVVGT

-1138 LDKAYLNGESLS
+1138 LDKAYLNGENLIA
-1150 VTAADQSDN
+1150 TATDQSGN
-1159 KTEVKEVIAPDS
+1159 KTEAKEVIVPDI

-1186 EGQSVQGTTEANAT
+1186 EGQVVQGTTEANVTVTIKNAT
-1200 IIVKNTAGDV
+1200 GDV

-1219 GYYNVILNTV
+1219 GYYSVILNTV
-1229 YEDGELLK
+1229 YENGELLK
-1237 VIAADAKGNES
+1237 VIATDNKGNE
-1248 SININ
+1248 NLLQLN
-1253 TPDITA
+1253 APDTTA
-1259 PILANLFNYD
+1259 PILANLFSYD
-1269 VSTDKIIFN
+1269 LSTDKIIFN
-1278 APSDSYIVE
+1278 APSDSYFVE
-1287 QKIGD
+1287 QKIDG
-1292 AWVQVNV
+1292 AWVHVNI
-1299 EEKFDWLNTE
+1299 EEKFDWLNVE
-1309 FRVTAKDLAGNSS
+1309 YRVTATDQAGNSS
-1322 QPLTIIINTAS
+1322 QPLTTIINTAS

-1343 IQIIKGSIGNDYLY
+1343 TQIIKGSTGNDYLY
-1357 GGNGDDTLVS
+1357 GGNGDDTLIS
-1367 NTGSDYL
+1367 NGGSDSL

-1388 SNVYTALQGQAGNDT
+1388 SPNVYTGLIGEAGNDT
-1403 YIVDKALLTSS
+1403 YIVDKALLGSLS
-1414 SSIHILDN
+1414 YVHILDN
-1422 AAEENILQLKSV
+1422 TNEQNTLYLKSV
-1434 SSGDISLKQS
+1434 SADEIILKQAS
-1444 DSLIIIS
+1444 ADRIIT
-1451 FNDSASTIRFGEG
+1451 FNDSTATIHFGEG

-1476 WNKAQIEANT
+1476 WNKAQIEANI
-1486 IGKLLGTDAADN
+1486 IGRLLGTDGDDH
-1498 LQADAEIS
+1498 LQADANYS
-1506 TIYGLGGNDT
+1506 VIYGLDGNDT

-1528 DDGDDT
+1528 
-1534 LVSNTGSDYLYG
+1534 
-1546 GAGNDTL
+1546 
-1553 IYGGNSNVYTALQ
+1553 
-1566 GQAGNDTYIID
+1566 
-1577 KALLTSSSYIH
+1577 
-1588 ILDNATE
+1588 
-1595 ENTLQLKSVS
+1595 
-1605 SSDISLKQSDSLII
+1605 
-1619 ISFNDSAST
+1619 
-1628 IRFGKDNLSFI
+1628 
-1639 VFDDGTVWDKA
+1639 
-1650 QIEANTIGKLLGTDA
+1650 
-1665 ADNLQADAEISTIY
+1665 
-1679 SLGGNDTIQGGV
+1679 
-1691 QNDYL
+1691 
-1696 YGGDGDDT
+1696 
-1704 LVSNTGSDYLYGGSG
+1704 
-1719 NDTLIYGGN
+1719 
-1728 SNVYTALQG
+1728 
-1737 QAGNDTYIVDK
+1737 
-1748 ALLTSSSSIHILDNA
+1748 
-1763 AEENILQLKSVSSGD
+1763 
-1778 ISLKQSDSLIIISF
+1778 
-1792 NDSAS
+1792 
-1797 TIRFGEGQ
+1797 
-1805 LSSIVFDDG
+1805 
-1814 TVWDKAQ
+1814 
-1821 IEQHIAE
+1821 
-1828 PVFGTTGND
+1828 
-1837 VIETNIPNQ
+1837 
-1846 SYSYILGD
+1846 
-1854 GADTVVFN
+1854 
-1862 ILDNTDN
+1862 
-1869 LGGNVKTEW
+1869 
-1878 TDFNLSENDK
+1878 
-1888 LDLSQLLINN
+1888 
-1898 NGNLQEFITVKD
+1898 
-1910 TQAGVVMSVDRD
+1910 
-1922 GSNQSTYHS
+1922 
-1931 QELILLTG
+1931 
-1939 KHYTLE
+1939 
-1945 DLMASNAF
+1945 
-1953 IH
+1953 

>member
-113 DGSAPSDQ
+113 GGSAPSDQ

-201 ASDITAPTLTHV
+201 ASDITAPTLTNA

-369 PDTTAPSSLTASI
+369 PDTTAPSSLTA
-382 GTAGKVV
+382 
-389 TGVTEANAVVTVKN
+389 
-403 AAGIVVGTATADTV
+403 
-417 GKYSI
+417 
-422 TLDKV
+422 
-427 YLNGES
+427 
-433 LNVTAADKAGN
+433 
-444 ATVPKTIVAPDTT
+444 
-457 APSSLTATIDAAGKA
+457 
-472 ITGVTEANAT
+472 
-482 VTVKNVVGTIVGTGT
+482 
-497 ADATGKYSVTLDKI
+497 
-511 YLNGESLSTIAADKA
+511 
-526 GNATVPK
+526 
-533 IIVAPDITAPSSLTA
+533 

-569 KDVVGTIVGTGTAD
+569 KD
-583 VTGKYSVTLD
+583 
-593 KAYLNGESLNVTV
+593 
-606 ADKAGNATV
+606 
-615 PKTIVAPDTT
+615 
-625 APSSLTATIDAAGK
+625 
-639 AITGV
+639 
-644 TEANATV
+644 
-651 TVKNVVG
+651 VVG

-713 LTATIDASGKVVTG
+713 LTATIDAAGKAITG
-727 VTEANAV
+727 VTEANAT
-734 VTVKN
+734 VTVK
-739 TAGTVVGTGTADATG
+739 D
-754 KYSITLDKAYL
+754 
-765 NGESLNAIAADKVGN
+765 
-780 TTTPK
+780 
-785 TIIAPDTTAPS
+785 
-796 SLTAIIDAAGKVI
+796 
-809 TGTTEVGARV
+809 
-819 TVKNVVGTI
+819 VVGTI
-828 VGTGTAD
+828 
-835 ATGKYSVTLDKIY
+835 
-848 LNGESL
+848 
-854 SAIAADKAGNATV
+854 
-867 PKIIVAPDITAPSS
+867 
-881 LTATIDASGK
+881 
-891 VVTGVTE
+891 
-898 ANAVVT
+898 
-904 VKNTAGTVVGT
+904 VGT

-992 TAVYKEVT
+992 TAVYNEVT

-1138 LDKAYLNGESLS
+1138 LDKAYLNGENLI
-1150 VTAADQSDN
+1150 VTATDQSGN
-1159 KTEVKEVIAPDS
+1159 KTEAKEVIVPDI

-1186 EGQSVQGTTEANAT
+1186 EGQVVQGTTEANVTVT
-1200 IIVKNTAGDV
+1200 IKNAAGDV

-1219 GYYNVILNTV
+1219 GHYSVILNTV
-1229 YEDGELLK
+1229 YENGELLK
-1237 VIAADAKGNES
+1237 VIATDNKGNE
-1248 SININ
+1248 NLLQLN
-1253 TPDITA
+1253 APDTTA
-1259 PILANLFNYD
+1259 PMLANLFSYD
-1269 VSTDKIIFN
+1269 LSTDKIIFN
-1278 APSDSYIVE
+1278 APSDSYFVE
-1287 QKIGD
+1287 QKIDG
-1292 AWVQVNV
+1292 AWVHVNI
-1299 EEKFDWLNTE
+1299 EEKFDWLNVE
-1309 FRVTAKDLAGNSS
+1309 YRVTATDQAGNSS
-1322 QPLTIIINTAS
+1322 QPLTTIINTAS

-1343 IQIIKGSIGNDYLY
+1343 TQIIKGSTGNDYLY
-1357 GGNGDDTLVS
+1357 GGNGDDTLIS
-1367 NTGSDYL
+1367 NGDSDSL

-1388 SNVYTALQGQAGNDT
+1388 SPNIYTGLIGEAGNDT
-1403 YIVDKALLTSS
+1403 YIVDKALLGSLNYV
-1414 SSIHILDN
+1414 HILDN
-1422 AAEENILQLKSV
+1422 TNEQNTLYLKSV
-1434 SSGDISLKQS
+1434 SADEIILKQTS
-1444 DSLIIIS
+1444 ADRVIT
-1451 FNDSASTIRFGEG
+1451 FNDSTATIHFGEG

-1476 WNKAQIEANT
+1476 WNKAQIEANI
-1486 IGKLLGTDAADN
+1486 IGRLLGTDGDDH
-1498 LQADAEIS
+1498 LQADANYS
-1506 TIYGLGGNDT
+1506 VIYGLDGNDT

-1528 DDGDDT
+1528 GNGDDT
-1534 LVSNTGSDYLYG
+1534 LISNGGSDSLYG
-1546 GAGNDTL
+1546 GSGKDTL
-1553 IYGGNSNVYTALQ
+1553 IYGGNSPNVYTGLI
-1566 GQAGNDTYIID
+1566 GEAGNDTYIVD
-1577 KALLTSSSYIH
+1577 KALLGSLSYVH
-1588 ILDNATE
+1588 ILDNTNE
-1595 ENTLQLKSVS
+1595 QNTLYLKSVS
-1605 SSDISLKQSDSLII
+1605 ADEIILKQTSADRVIT
-1619 ISFNDSAST
+1619 FNDSTAT
-1628 IRFGKDNLSFI
+1628 IHFGEGQLSSI
-1639 VFDDGTVWDKA
+1639 VFDDGTTWDKA
-1650 QIEANTIGKLLGTDA
+1650 QIEANIISRLLGTDG
-1665 ADNLQADAEISTIY
+1665 DDHLQADANYSVIY
-1679 SLGGNDTIQGGV
+1679 GLDGNDTIQGGV

-1878 TDFNLSENDK
+1878 TDFNLVENDK
-1888 LDLSQLLINN
+1888 IDFSQLLINDS
-1898 NGNLQEFITVKD
+1898 GDLQDYITVKD
-1910 TQAGVVMSVDRD
+1910 TEAGLIISVDRD
-1922 GSNQSTYHS
+1922 GSSQSTYHS

>member
-113 DGSAPSDQ
+113 GGSAPSDQ

-126 LTKILSKDGKAVSG
+126 LTKILSKDGNTVSG

-201 ASDITAPTLTHV
+201 ASDITAPTLTHA

-348 SLSATASD
+348 SL
-356 QSGNATAPKTIIA
+356 
-369 PDTTAPSSLTASI
+369 
-382 GTAGKVV
+382 
-389 TGVTEANAVVTVKN
+389 
-403 AAGIVVGTATADTV
+403 
-417 GKYSI
+417 
-422 TLDKV
+422 
-427 YLNGES
+427 
-433 LNVTAADKAGN
+433 
-444 ATVPKTIVAPDTT
+444 
-457 APSSLTATIDAAGKA
+457 
-472 ITGVTEANAT
+472 
-482 VTVKNVVGTIVGTGT
+482 
-497 ADATGKYSVTLDKI
+497 
-511 YLNGESLSTIAADKA
+511 
-526 GNATVPK
+526 
-533 IIVAPDITAPSSLTA
+533 
-548 TIDAAGKA
+548 
-556 ITGVTE
+556 
-562 ANATVTV
+562 
-569 KDVVGTIVGTGTAD
+569 
-583 VTGKYSVTLD
+583 
-593 KAYLNGESLNVTV
+593 NVTV

-688 IAADKAGNATVPKI
+688 IAADKAGNTTAATTI
-702 IVAPDITAPSS
+702 IASDTTAPSS
-713 LTATIDASGKVVTG
+713 LIATIDASGKVVTG

-796 SLTAIIDAAGKVI
+796 SLTATIDAAGKV
-809 TGTTEVGARV
+809 V
-819 TVKNVVGTI
+819 
-828 VGTGTAD
+828 
-835 ATGKYSVTLDKIY
+835 
-848 LNGESL
+848 
-854 SAIAADKAGNATV
+854 AG
-867 PKIIVAPDITAPSS
+867 I
-881 LTATIDASGK
+881 
-891 VVTGVTE
+891 TE
-898 ANAVVT
+898 A
-904 VKNTAGTVVGT
+904 
-915 GTADAT
+915 D
-921 GKYSITLDKAY
+921 
-932 LNGES
+932 
-937 LNAIAADKVGN
+937 
-948 TTTPKTIIAPDTTA
+948 
-962 PSSLTAIIDAAGKVI
+962 
-977 TGTTEVGARVTVEQV
+977 ARVTVEQV

-1000 VLETQTVLNETVQSN
+1000 VLETQFILSESVQTN

-1044 GSYSSTLSGANLN
+1044 GSYSSILSGASLN
-1057 TSLTGSISQ
+1057 TRLTGNVSQ
-1066 AGNGNYSIDLAQG
+1066 AGDGNYSIDLAQG
-1079 SVLPPGTYTLTVNY
+1079 SVLPSGTYTLTVNY
-1093 SSSIVPVIN
+1093 SSSMVPVIN
-1102 VNVTQEVPKTILE
+1102 VNVTQEVPTTILE
-1115 VDHYETKVVGA
+1115 VDHYETKVVGT

-1138 LDKAYLNGESLS
+1138 LDKAYLNGENLIAIA
-1150 VTAADQSDN
+1150 TDQSGN
-1159 KTEVKEVIAPDS
+1159 KTEAKEVIVPDI

-1186 EGQSVQGTTEANAT
+1186 EGQVVQGTTEANVTVT
-1200 IIVKNTAGDV
+1200 IKNAAGDV

-1219 GYYNVILNTV
+1219 GHYTVILNTV
-1229 YEDGELLK
+1229 YENGESLK
-1237 VIAADAKGNES
+1237 VIATDNKGNE
-1248 SININ
+1248 NLLQLN
-1253 TPDITA
+1253 APDTTA
-1259 PILANLFNYD
+1259 PILTNLFSYD
-1269 VSTDKIIFN
+1269 LSTDKIIFN
-1278 APSDSYIVE
+1278 APSDSYFVE
-1287 QKIGD
+1287 QKIDG
-1292 AWVQVNV
+1292 AWVHVNI
-1299 EEKFDWLNTE
+1299 EEKFDWLNVE
-1309 FRVTAKDLAGNSS
+1309 YRVTATDQAGNSS
-1322 QPLTIIINTAS
+1322 QPLTTIINTAS

-1343 IQIIKGSIGNDYLY
+1343 TQIIKGSTGNDYLY
-1357 GGNGDDTLVS
+1357 GSNGDDTLIS
-1367 NTGSDYL
+1367 NGDSDRL

-1388 SNVYTALQGQAGNDT
+1388 SPNVYTGLIGEAGNDT
-1403 YIVDKALLTSS
+1403 YIVDKALLGSLS
-1414 SSIHILDN
+1414 YVHILDN
-1422 AAEENILQLKSV
+1422 TNEQNTLYLKSV
-1434 SSGDISLKQS
+1434 SADEIILKQTS
-1444 DSLIIIS
+1444 ADRVIT
-1451 FNDSASTIRFGEG
+1451 FNDSTATIHFGEG

-1476 WNKAQIEANT
+1476 WNKAQIEANI
-1486 IGKLLGTDAADN
+1486 IGRLLGTDGDDH
-1498 LQADAEIS
+1498 LQADANYS
-1506 TIYGLGGNDT
+1506 VIYGLD
-1516 IQGGVQNDYLYG
+1516 
-1528 DDGDDT
+1528 
-1534 LVSNTGSDYLYG
+1534 
-1546 GAGNDTL
+1546 
-1553 IYGGNSNVYTALQ
+1553 
-1566 GQAGNDTYIID
+1566 
-1577 KALLTSSSYIH
+1577 
-1588 ILDNATE
+1588 
-1595 ENTLQLKSVS
+1595 
-1605 SSDISLKQSDSLII
+1605 
-1619 ISFNDSAST
+1619 
-1628 IRFGKDNLSFI
+1628 
-1639 VFDDGTVWDKA
+1639 
-1650 QIEANTIGKLLGTDA
+1650 
-1665 ADNLQADAEISTIY
+1665 
-1679 SLGGNDTIQGGV
+1679 GNDTIQGGV

-1696 YGGDGDDT
+1696 YGGNGDDT
-1704 LVSNTGSDYLYGGSG
+1704 LISNGGSDSLYGGSG

-1728 SNVYTALQG
+1728 SPNLYTGLIG
-1737 QAGNDTYIVDK
+1737 EAGNDTYIVDK
-1748 ALLTSSSSIHILDNA
+1748 ALLGSLSYVHILDNTN
-1763 AEENILQLKSVSSGD
+1763 EQNTLYLKSVSAD
-1778 ISLKQSDSLIIISF
+1778 EIILKQTSADRVITF
-1792 NDSAS
+1792 NDSTA
-1797 TIRFGEGQ
+1797 TIHFGEGQ

-1814 TVWDKAQ
+1814 TTWDKAQ
-1821 IEQHIAE
+1821 IEQHIAKT
-1828 PVFGTTGND
+1828 VVGTFDND
-1837 VIETNIPNQ
+1837 VVETATANQ
-1846 SYSYILGD
+1846 TYSYTLD
-1854 GADTVVFN
+1854 TGADTLIFKV
-1862 ILDNTDN
+1862 LDDIDN
-1869 LGGNVKTEW
+1869 LGGNSNGEW

>member
-1 MQNILTFIKNGQK
+1 MQNMLTFIKNGQK

-46 YSVTPNTQPV
+46 YSITPNTQPV

-103 AIAAS
+103 AIAAL

-201 ASDITAPTLTHV
+201 ASDITAPTLTHA

-235 SSGKIIGTAKSD
+235 SSGKNIGTAKSD

-302 KVVTGVTEANAV
+302 KFVTGVTEANAV
-314 VTVKNAAGIVVGT
+314 VTIKNTAGTVVGT

-356 QSGNATAPKTIIA
+356 QSGNVTAPKTIIA

-403 AAGIVVGTATADTV
+403 AAGIVVGTATADTA

-433 LNVTAADKAGN
+433 LSATVSDQSGN
-444 ATVPKTIVAPDTT
+444 ATAPKTIIAPDTT

-482 VTVKNVVGTIVGTGT
+482 VTVKDVVGTIVGTGT

-511 YLNGESLSTIAADKA
+511 YLNGESLSAIAADKA

-639 AITGV
+639 VVAGI
-644 TEANATV
+644 TEA
-651 TVKNVVG
+651 
-658 TIVGTGTAD
+658 D
-667 ATGKYSVTLDKIYLN
+667 
-682 GESLSA
+682 
-688 IAADKAGNATVPKI
+688 
-702 IVAPDITAPSS
+702 
-713 LTATIDASGKVVTG
+713 
-727 VTEANAV
+727 
-734 VTVKN
+734 
-739 TAGTVVGTGTADATG
+739 
-754 KYSITLDKAYL
+754 
-765 NGESLNAIAADKVGN
+765 
-780 TTTPK
+780 
-785 TIIAPDTTAPS
+785 
-796 SLTAIIDAAGKVI
+796 
-809 TGTTEVGARV
+809 
-819 TVKNVVGTI
+819 
-828 VGTGTAD
+828 
-835 ATGKYSVTLDKIY
+835 
-848 LNGESL
+848 
-854 SAIAADKAGNATV
+854 
-867 PKIIVAPDITAPSS
+867 
-881 LTATIDASGK
+881 
-891 VVTGVTE
+891 
-898 ANAVVT
+898 
-904 VKNTAGTVVGT
+904 
-915 GTADAT
+915 
-921 GKYSITLDKAY
+921 
-932 LNGES
+932 
-937 LNAIAADKVGN
+937 
-948 TTTPKTIIAPDTTA
+948 
-962 PSSLTAIIDAAGKVI
+962 
-977 TGTTEVGARVTVEQV
+977 ARVTVEQV

-1000 VLETQTVLNETVQSN
+1000 VLETQFILSESVQTN

-1444 DSLIIIS
+1444 DSLIIIL

-1577 KALLTSSSYIH
+1577 KALLTSSSSIH
-1588 ILDNATE
+1588 ILDNAAE

-1778 ISLKQSDSLIIISF
+1778 ISLKQSDSLIIILF

-1878 TDFNLSENDK
+1878 TDFNLVENDK
-1888 LDLSQLLINN
+1888 IDFSQLLINDS
-1898 NGNLQEFITVKD
+1898 GDLQDYITVKD
-1910 TQAGVVMSVDRD
+1910 TEAGLIISVDRD
-1922 GSNQSTYHS
+1922 GSSQSTYHS

>member
-201 ASDITAPTLTHV
+201 ASDITAPTLTHA

-235 SSGKIIGTAKSD
+235 SSGKIIGTSKSD

-403 AAGIVVGTATADTV
+403 AAGIVVGIA
-417 GKYSI
+417 
-422 TLDKV
+422 
-427 YLNGES
+427 
-433 LNVTAADKAGN
+433 
-444 ATVPKTIVAPDTT
+444 
-457 APSSLTATIDAAGKA
+457 
-472 ITGVTEANAT
+472 
-482 VTVKNVVGTIVGTGT
+482 T

-511 YLNGESLSTIAADKA
+511 YLNGESLSAIAADKA

-548 TIDAAGKA
+548 TIDAAGKV

-651 TVKNVVG
+651 TVKDVVG

-667 ATGKYSVTLDKIYLN
+667 VTGKYSVTLDKAYLNGENLTISAEDLAGNKSTIQTILADDKTAPIGLTVAIDTAGKFVTGVTEANAVVTIKNTAGTVVGTATADTAGKYSITLDKAYLN

-688 IAADKAGNATVPKI
+688 IAADKAGNTTTPKTI
-702 IVAPDITAPSS
+702 IAPDTTAPSS
-713 LTATIDASGKVVTG
+713 LIATIDASGKVFTG

-796 SLTAIIDAAGKVI
+796 SLTATIDAAGKV
-809 TGTTEVGARV
+809 V
-819 TVKNVVGTI
+819 
-828 VGTGTAD
+828 
-835 ATGKYSVTLDKIY
+835 
-848 LNGESL
+848 
-854 SAIAADKAGNATV
+854 AG
-867 PKIIVAPDITAPSS
+867 I
-881 LTATIDASGK
+881 
-891 VVTGVTE
+891 TE
-898 ANAVVT
+898 A
-904 VKNTAGTVVGT
+904 
-915 GTADAT
+915 D
-921 GKYSITLDKAY
+921 
-932 LNGES
+932 
-937 LNAIAADKVGN
+937 
-948 TTTPKTIIAPDTTA
+948 
-962 PSSLTAIIDAAGKVI
+962 
-977 TGTTEVGARVTVEQV
+977 ARVTVEQV

-1000 VLETQTVLNETVQSN
+1000 VLETQFILSESVQTN

-1044 GSYSSTLSGANLN
+1044 GSYSSILSGASLN
-1057 TSLTGSISQ
+1057 TRLTGNVSQ
-1066 AGNGNYSIDLAQG
+1066 AGDGNYSIDLAQG
-1079 SVLPPGTYTLTVNY
+1079 SVLPPGTYTLIVNY
-1093 SSSIVPVIN
+1093 SSSMAPVIN
-1102 VNVTQEVPKTILE
+1102 VNVTQEVPTTILE
-1115 VDHYETKVVGA
+1115 VDHYETKVVGT

-1138 LDKAYLNGESLS
+1138 LDKAYLNGENLI
-1150 VTAADQSDN
+1150 VTATDQSGN
-1159 KTEVKEVIAPDS
+1159 KTEAKEVIVPDI

-1186 EGQSVQGTTEANAT
+1186 EGQVVQGTTEANVTVT
-1200 IIVKNTAGDV
+1200 IKNAAGDV

-1219 GYYNVILNTV
+1219 GHYSVILNTV
-1229 YEDGELLK
+1229 YENGELLK
-1237 VIAADAKGNES
+1237 VIATDNKGNE
-1248 SININ
+1248 NLLQLN
-1253 TPDITA
+1253 APDTTA
-1259 PILANLFNYD
+1259 PILANLFSYD
-1269 VSTDKIIFN
+1269 LSTDKIIFN
-1278 APSDSYIVE
+1278 APSDSYFVE
-1287 QKIGD
+1287 QKIDG
-1292 AWVQVNV
+1292 AWVHVNI
-1299 EEKFDWLNTE
+1299 EEKFDWLNVE
-1309 FRVTAKDLAGNSS
+1309 YRVTATDQAGNSS
-1322 QPLTIIINTAS
+1322 QPLTTIINTAS

-1343 IQIIKGSIGNDYLY
+1343 TQIIKGSTGNDYLY
-1357 GGNGDDTLVS
+1357 GSNGDDTLIS
-1367 NTGSDYL
+1367 NGGSDSL

-1388 SNVYTALQGQAGNDT
+1388 SPNVYTG
-1403 YIVDKALLTSS
+1403 
-1414 SSIHILDN
+1414 
-1422 AAEENILQLKSV
+1422 
-1434 SSGDISLKQS
+1434 
-1444 DSLIIIS
+1444 LI
-1451 FNDSASTIRFGEG
+1451 G
-1464 QLSSI
+1464 
-1469 VFDDGTV
+1469 
-1476 WNKAQIEANT
+1476 
-1486 IGKLLGTDAADN
+1486 
-1498 LQADAEIS
+1498 
-1506 TIYGLGGNDT
+1506 
-1516 IQGGVQNDYLYG
+1516 
-1528 DDGDDT
+1528 
-1534 LVSNTGSDYLYG
+1534 
-1546 GAGNDTL
+1546 
-1553 IYGGNSNVYTALQ
+1553 
-1566 GQAGNDTYIID
+1566 
-1577 KALLTSSSYIH
+1577 
-1588 ILDNATE
+1588 
-1595 ENTLQLKSVS
+1595 
-1605 SSDISLKQSDSLII
+1605 
-1619 ISFNDSAST
+1619 
-1628 IRFGKDNLSFI
+1628 
-1639 VFDDGTVWDKA
+1639 
-1650 QIEANTIGKLLGTDA
+1650 
-1665 ADNLQADAEISTIY
+1665 
-1679 SLGGNDTIQGGV
+1679 
-1691 QNDYL
+1691 
-1696 YGGDGDDT
+1696 
-1704 LVSNTGSDYLYGGSG
+1704 
-1719 NDTLIYGGN
+1719 
-1728 SNVYTALQG
+1728 
-1737 QAGNDTYIVDK
+1737 
-1748 ALLTSSSSIHILDNA
+1748 
-1763 AEENILQLKSVSSGD
+1763 
-1778 ISLKQSDSLIIISF
+1778 
-1792 NDSAS
+1792 
-1797 TIRFGEGQ
+1797 
-1805 LSSIVFDDG
+1805 
-1814 TVWDKAQ
+1814 
-1821 IEQHIAE
+1821 
-1828 PVFGTTGND
+1828 
-1837 VIETNIPNQ
+1837 
-1846 SYSYILGD
+1846 
-1854 GADTVVFN
+1854 
-1862 ILDNTDN
+1862 
-1869 LGGNVKTEW
+1869 
-1878 TDFNLSENDK
+1878 
-1888 LDLSQLLINN
+1888 
-1898 NGNLQEFITVKD
+1898 
-1910 TQAGVVMSVDRD
+1910 
-1922 GSNQSTYHS
+1922 
-1931 QELILLTG
+1931 
-1939 KHYTLE
+1939 
-1945 DLMASNAF
+1945 
-1953 IH
+1953 

>member
-1 MQNILTFIKNGQK
+1 
-14 FTLDASNIKSV
+14 
-25 RDTGNGFEITL
+25 
-36 KSGEIIQADS
+36 
-46 YSVTPNTQPV
+46 
-56 EQVSSQQVENNSEAD
+56 VSSQQVENNSEAD

-201 ASDITAPTLTHV
+201 ASDITAPTLTHA

-262 GENLTIS
+262 GENLSIS

-302 KVVTGVTEANAV
+302 KFVTGVTEANAV
-314 VTVKNAAGIVVGT
+314 VTIKNTVGTVVGT

-403 AAGIVVGTATADTV
+403 AAGIVVGTATAD
-417 GKYSI
+417 
-422 TLDKV
+422 
-427 YLNGES
+427 
-433 LNVTAADKAGN
+433 
-444 ATVPKTIVAPDTT
+444 
-457 APSSLTATIDAAGKA
+457 
-472 ITGVTEANAT
+472 
-482 VTVKNVVGTIVGTGT
+482 
-497 ADATGKYSVTLDKI
+497 ATGKYSVTLDKA
-511 YLNGESLSTIAADKA
+511 YLNGESLSITATDKA
-526 GNATVPK
+526 GNATAPK

-569 KDVVGTIVGTGTAD
+569 KNVVGTVVGTGTAD

-593 KAYLNGESLNVTV
+593 KAYLNGESLNVTAV
-606 ADKAGNATV
+606 DKAGNATV
-615 PKTIVAPDTT
+615 PKTIIAPDTTAPSNLTATIDAAGEAITGVTEANAVVTVKNAAGIVVGTATADATGKYSVTLDKAYLNGESLSITATDKAGNATAPKIIVAPDIT

-658 TIVGTGTAD
+658 TVVGTGTAD
-667 ATGKYSVTLDKIYLN
+667 VTGKYSVTLDKAYLN
-682 GESLSA
+682 GESLNVTA
-688 IAADKAGNATVPKI
+688 VDKAGNATVPKTI
-702 IVAPDITAPSS
+702 IAPDTTAPSN
-713 LTATIDASGKVVTG
+713 LTATIDAAGEAITG

-739 TAGTVVGTGTADATG
+739 AAGIVVGTGTADATG

-796 SLTAIIDAAGKVI
+796 SLI
-809 TGTTEVGARV
+809 
-819 TVKNVVGTI
+819 
-828 VGTGTAD
+828 
-835 ATGKYSVTLDKIY
+835 
-848 LNGESL
+848 
-854 SAIAADKAGNATV
+854 
-867 PKIIVAPDITAPSS
+867 
-881 LTATIDASGK
+881 ATIDASGK
-891 VVTGVTE
+891 VVAGVTE
-898 ANAVVT
+898 A
-904 VKNTAGTVVGT
+904 
-915 GTADAT
+915 D
-921 GKYSITLDKAY
+921 
-932 LNGES
+932 
-937 LNAIAADKVGN
+937 
-948 TTTPKTIIAPDTTA
+948 
-962 PSSLTAIIDAAGKVI
+962 
-977 TGTTEVGARVTVEQV
+977 ARVTVEQV

-1000 VLETQTVLNETVQSN
+1000 VLETQFILSESVQTN

-1044 GSYSSTLSGANLN
+1044 GSYSSILSGASLN
-1057 TSLTGSISQ
+1057 TRLTGNVSQ
-1066 AGNGNYSIDLAQG
+1066 AGEGNYSIDLAQG

-1093 SSSIVPVIN
+1093 SSSMVPVIN
-1102 VNVTQEVPKTILE
+1102 VNVTQEVPTTILE
-1115 VDHYETKVVGA
+1115 VDHYETKVVGT

-1138 LDKAYLNGESLS
+1138 LDKAYLNGENLIA
-1150 VTAADQSDN
+1150 TATDQSGN
-1159 KTEVKEVIAPDS
+1159 KTEAKEVIVPDI

-1186 EGQSVQGTTEANAT
+1186 EGQVVQGTTEANVTVTIKNAT
-1200 IIVKNTAGDV
+1200 GDV

-1219 GYYNVILNTV
+1219 GYYSVILNTV
-1229 YEDGELLK
+1229 YENGELLK
-1237 VIAADAKGNES
+1237 VIATDNKGNE
-1248 SININ
+1248 NLLQLN
-1253 TPDITA
+1253 APDTTA
-1259 PILANLFNYD
+1259 PILANLFSYD
-1269 VSTDKIIFN
+1269 LSTDKIIFN
-1278 APSDSYIVE
+1278 APSDSYFVE
-1287 QKIGD
+1287 QKIDG
-1292 AWVQVNV
+1292 AWVHVNI
-1299 EEKFDWLNTE
+1299 EEKFDWLNVE
-1309 FRVTAKDLAGNSS
+1309 YRVTATDQAGNSS
-1322 QPLTIIINTAS
+1322 QPLTTIINTAS

-1343 IQIIKGSIGNDYLY
+1343 TQIIKGSTGNDYLY
-1357 GGNGDDTLVS
+1357 GGNGDDTLIS
-1367 NTGSDYL
+1367 NGGSDSL

-1388 SNVYTALQGQAGNDT
+1388 SPNVYTGLIGEAGNDT
-1403 YIVDKALLTSS
+1403 YIVDKALLGSLS
-1414 SSIHILDN
+1414 YVHILDN
-1422 AAEENILQLKSV
+1422 TNEQNTLYLKSV
-1434 SSGDISLKQS
+1434 SADEIILKQAS
-1444 DSLIIIS
+1444 ADRIIT
-1451 FNDSASTIRFGEG
+1451 FNDSTATIHFGEG

-1476 WNKAQIEANT
+1476 WNKAQIEANI
-1486 IGKLLGTDAADN
+1486 IGRLLGTDGDDH
-1498 LQADAEIS
+1498 LQADANYS
-1506 TIYGLGGNDT
+1506 VIYGLD
-1516 IQGGVQNDYLYG
+1516 
-1528 DDGDDT
+1528 
-1534 LVSNTGSDYLYG
+1534 
-1546 GAGNDTL
+1546 
-1553 IYGGNSNVYTALQ
+1553 
-1566 GQAGNDTYIID
+1566 
-1577 KALLTSSSYIH
+1577 
-1588 ILDNATE
+1588 
-1595 ENTLQLKSVS
+1595 
-1605 SSDISLKQSDSLII
+1605 
-1619 ISFNDSAST
+1619 
-1628 IRFGKDNLSFI
+1628 
-1639 VFDDGTVWDKA
+1639 
-1650 QIEANTIGKLLGTDA
+1650 
-1665 ADNLQADAEISTIY
+1665 
-1679 SLGGNDTIQGGV
+1679 GNDTIQGGV

-1696 YGGDGDDT
+1696 YGGNGDDT
-1704 LVSNTGSDYLYGGSG
+1704 LISNGGSDSLYGGSG

-1728 SNVYTALQG
+1728 SPNIYTGLIG
-1737 QAGNDTYIVDK
+1737 EAGNDTYIVDK
-1748 ALLTSSSSIHILDNA
+1748 ALLGSLSYVHILDNTN
-1763 AEENILQLKSVSSGD
+1763 EQNTLYLKSVSAD
-1778 ISLKQSDSLIIISF
+1778 EIILKQASADRIITF
-1792 NDSAS
+1792 NDSTA
-1797 TIRFGEGQ
+1797 TIHFGEGL

-1814 TVWDKAQ
+1814 TTWDKAQ
-1821 IEQHIAE
+1821 IEQHIAKT
-1828 PVFGTTGND
+1828 VVGTFDND
-1837 VIETNIPNQ
+1837 VVETATANQ
-1846 SYSYILGD
+1846 TYSYTLD
-1854 GADTVVFN
+1854 TGADTLIFKV
-1862 ILDNTDN
+1862 LDDIDN
-1869 LGGNVKTEW
+1869 LGGNSNGEW

-1931 QELILLTG
+1931 QELILLTA

>member
-201 ASDITAPTLTHV
+201 ASDITAPTLTHA

-235 SSGKIIGTAKSD
+235 SSGKIIGTSKSD

-403 AAGIVVGTATADTV
+403 AAGIVVGIA
-417 GKYSI
+417 
-422 TLDKV
+422 
-427 YLNGES
+427 
-433 LNVTAADKAGN
+433 
-444 ATVPKTIVAPDTT
+444 
-457 APSSLTATIDAAGKA
+457 
-472 ITGVTEANAT
+472 
-482 VTVKNVVGTIVGTGT
+482 T

-511 YLNGESLSTIAADKA
+511 YLNGESLSAIAADKA

-533 IIVAPDITAPSSLTA
+533 TIVAPDTTAPSSLTA

-593 KAYLNGESLNVTV
+593 KAYLNGENLTISAEDLAGNKSTIQTILADDKTAPIGLTV
-606 ADKAGNATV
+606 A
-615 PKTIVAPDTT
+615 IDT
-625 APSSLTATIDAAGK
+625 AGK
-639 AITGV
+639 FVTGV
-644 TEANATV
+644 TEANAVV
-651 TVKNVVG
+651 TIKNTAGTVVG
-658 TIVGTGTAD
+658 TATAD
-667 ATGKYSVTLDKIYLN
+667 TAGKYSITLDKAYLN

-688 IAADKAGNATVPKI
+688 IAADKAGNTTTPKTI
-702 IVAPDITAPSS
+702 IAPDTTAPSS
-713 LTATIDASGKVVTG
+713 LIATIDASGKVFTG

-796 SLTAIIDAAGKVI
+796 SLTATIDAAGKV
-809 TGTTEVGARV
+809 V
-819 TVKNVVGTI
+819 
-828 VGTGTAD
+828 
-835 ATGKYSVTLDKIY
+835 
-848 LNGESL
+848 
-854 SAIAADKAGNATV
+854 AG
-867 PKIIVAPDITAPSS
+867 I
-881 LTATIDASGK
+881 
-891 VVTGVTE
+891 TE
-898 ANAVVT
+898 A
-904 VKNTAGTVVGT
+904 
-915 GTADAT
+915 D
-921 GKYSITLDKAY
+921 
-932 LNGES
+932 
-937 LNAIAADKVGN
+937 
-948 TTTPKTIIAPDTTA
+948 
-962 PSSLTAIIDAAGKVI
+962 
-977 TGTTEVGARVTVEQV
+977 ARVTVEQV

-1000 VLETQTVLNETVQSN
+1000 VLETQFILSESVQTN

-1044 GSYSSTLSGANLN
+1044 GSYSSILSGASLN
-1057 TSLTGSISQ
+1057 TRLTGNVSQ
-1066 AGNGNYSIDLAQG
+1066 AGDGNYSIDLAQG
-1079 SVLPPGTYTLTVNY
+1079 SVLPPGTYTLIVNY
-1093 SSSIVPVIN
+1093 SSSMAPVIN
-1102 VNVTQEVPKTILE
+1102 VNVTQEVPTTILE
-1115 VDHYETKVVGA
+1115 VDHYETKVVGT

-1138 LDKAYLNGESLS
+1138 LDKAYLNGENLI
-1150 VTAADQSDN
+1150 VTATDQSGN
-1159 KTEVKEVIAPDS
+1159 KTEAKEVIVPDI

-1186 EGQSVQGTTEANAT
+1186 EGQVVQGTTEANVTVT
-1200 IIVKNTAGDV
+1200 IKNAAGDV

-1219 GYYNVILNTV
+1219 GHYSVILNTV
-1229 YEDGELLK
+1229 YENGELLK
-1237 VIAADAKGNES
+1237 VIATDNKGNE
-1248 SININ
+1248 NLLQLN
-1253 TPDITA
+1253 APDTTA
-1259 PILANLFNYD
+1259 PILANLFSYD
-1269 VSTDKIIFN
+1269 LSTDKIIFN
-1278 APSDSYIVE
+1278 APSDSYFVE
-1287 QKIGD
+1287 QKIDG
-1292 AWVQVNV
+1292 AWVHVNI
-1299 EEKFDWLNTE
+1299 EEKFDWLNVE
-1309 FRVTAKDLAGNSS
+1309 YRVTATDQAGNSS
-1322 QPLTIIINTAS
+1322 QPLTTIINTAS

-1343 IQIIKGSIGNDYLY
+1343 TQIIKGSTGNDYLY
-1357 GGNGDDTLVS
+1357 GSNGDDTLIS
-1367 NTGSDYL
+1367 NGGSDSL

-1388 SNVYTALQGQAGNDT
+1388 SPNVYTGLIGEAGNDT
-1403 YIVDKALLTSS
+1403 YIVDKALLGSLS
-1414 SSIHILDN
+1414 YVHILDN
-1422 AAEENILQLKSV
+1422 TNEQNTLYLKSV
-1434 SSGDISLKQS
+1434 SADEIILKQAS
-1444 DSLIIIS
+1444 ADRIIT
-1451 FNDSASTIRFGEG
+1451 FNDSTATIHFGEG

-1476 WNKAQIEANT
+1476 WNKAQIEANI
-1486 IGKLLGTDAADN
+1486 IGRLLGTDGDDH
-1498 LQADAEIS
+1498 LQADANYS
-1506 TIYGLGGNDT
+1506 VIYGLD
-1516 IQGGVQNDYLYG
+1516 
-1528 DDGDDT
+1528 
-1534 LVSNTGSDYLYG
+1534 
-1546 GAGNDTL
+1546 
-1553 IYGGNSNVYTALQ
+1553 
-1566 GQAGNDTYIID
+1566 
-1577 KALLTSSSYIH
+1577 
-1588 ILDNATE
+1588 
-1595 ENTLQLKSVS
+1595 
-1605 SSDISLKQSDSLII
+1605 
-1619 ISFNDSAST
+1619 
-1628 IRFGKDNLSFI
+1628 
-1639 VFDDGTVWDKA
+1639 
-1650 QIEANTIGKLLGTDA
+1650 
-1665 ADNLQADAEISTIY
+1665 
-1679 SLGGNDTIQGGV
+1679 GNDTIQGGV

-1696 YGGDGDDT
+1696 YGGNGDDT
-1704 LVSNTGSDYLYGGSG
+1704 LISNGGSDSLYGGSG

-1728 SNVYTALQG
+1728 SPNVYTGLIG
-1737 QAGNDTYIVDK
+1737 EAGNDTYIVDK
-1748 ALLTSSSSIHILDNA
+1748 ALLGSLSYVHILDNTN
-1763 AEENILQLKSVSSGD
+1763 EQNTLYLKSVSAD
-1778 ISLKQSDSLIIISF
+1778 EIILKQTSADRVITF
-1792 NDSAS
+1792 NDSTA
-1797 TIRFGEGQ
+1797 TIHFGEGQ

-1814 TVWDKAQ
+1814 TTWDKAQ
-1821 IEQHIAE
+1821 IEQHIAKT
-1828 PVFGTTGND
+1828 VVGTFDND
-1837 VIETNIPNQ
+1837 VVETATANQ
-1846 SYSYILGD
+1846 TYSYTLD
-1854 GADTVVFN
+1854 TGADTLIFKV
-1862 ILDNTDN
+1862 LDDIDN
-1869 LGGNVKTEW
+1869 LGGNSNGEW

>member
-46 YSVTPNTQPV
+46 YSITPNTQPV

-201 ASDITAPTLTHV
+201 ASDITAPTLTHA

-314 VTVKNAAGIVVGT
+314 VTVKNAAGIVVGI
-327 ATADTAG
+327 ATADATG
-334 KYSITLDKVYLNGE
+334 KYSITLDKAYLNGE
-348 SLSATASD
+348 SLNAIAAD
-356 QSGNATAPKTIIA
+356 KVGNTTTPKTIIA
-369 PDTTAPSSLTASI
+369 PDTTAPSSLI
-382 GTAGKVV
+382 
-389 TGVTEANAVVTVKN
+389 
-403 AAGIVVGTATADTV
+403 
-417 GKYSI
+417 
-422 TLDKV
+422 
-427 YLNGES
+427 
-433 LNVTAADKAGN
+433 
-444 ATVPKTIVAPDTT
+444 
-457 APSSLTATIDAAGKA
+457 
-472 ITGVTEANAT
+472 
-482 VTVKNVVGTIVGTGT
+482 
-497 ADATGKYSVTLDKI
+497 
-511 YLNGESLSTIAADKA
+511 
-526 GNATVPK
+526 
-533 IIVAPDITAPSSLTA
+533 
-548 TIDAAGKA
+548 
-556 ITGVTE
+556 
-562 ANATVTV
+562 
-569 KDVVGTIVGTGTAD
+569 
-583 VTGKYSVTLD
+583 
-593 KAYLNGESLNVTV
+593 
-606 ADKAGNATV
+606 
-615 PKTIVAPDTT
+615 
-625 APSSLTATIDAAGK
+625 
-639 AITGV
+639 
-644 TEANATV
+644 
-651 TVKNVVG
+651 
-658 TIVGTGTAD
+658 
-667 ATGKYSVTLDKIYLN
+667 
-682 GESLSA
+682 
-688 IAADKAGNATVPKI
+688 
-702 IVAPDITAPSS
+702 
-713 LTATIDASGKVVTG
+713 ATIDASGKVVTG

-796 SLTAIIDAAGKVI
+796 SLI
-809 TGTTEVGARV
+809 
-819 TVKNVVGTI
+819 
-828 VGTGTAD
+828 
-835 ATGKYSVTLDKIY
+835 
-848 LNGESL
+848 
-854 SAIAADKAGNATV
+854 
-867 PKIIVAPDITAPSS
+867 
-881 LTATIDASGK
+881 ATIDASGK

-962 PSSLTAIIDAAGKVI
+962 ASSLTATIDAAGKVVA
-977 TGTTEVGARVTVEQV
+977 GVTEADARVTVEQV

-1000 VLETQTVLNETVQSN
+1000 VLETQFILSESVQTN

-1044 GSYSSTLSGANLN
+1044 GSYSSILSGASLN
-1057 TSLTGSISQ
+1057 TRLTGNVSQ
-1066 AGNGNYSIDLAQG
+1066 AGDGNYSIDLAQG

-1093 SSSIVPVIN
+1093 SSSMVPVIN
-1102 VNVTQEVPKTILE
+1102 VNVTQEVPTTILE
-1115 VDHYETKVVGA
+1115 VDHYETKVIGT

-1138 LDKAYLNGESLS
+1138 LDKAYLNGENLI
-1150 VTAADQSDN
+1150 VTATDQSGN
-1159 KTEVKEVIAPDS
+1159 KTEAKEVIVPDI

-1186 EGQSVQGTTEANAT
+1186 EGQVVQGTTEANVTVT
-1200 IIVKNTAGDV
+1200 IKNAAGDV

-1219 GYYNVILNTV
+1219 GHYSVILNTV
-1229 YEDGELLK
+1229 YENGELLK
-1237 VIAADAKGNES
+1237 VIATDNKGNE
-1248 SININ
+1248 NLLQLN
-1253 TPDITA
+1253 APDTTA
-1259 PILANLFNYD
+1259 PMLANLFSYD
-1269 VSTDKIIFN
+1269 LSTDKIIFN
-1278 APSDSYIVE
+1278 APSDSYFVE
-1287 QKIGD
+1287 QKIDG
-1292 AWVQVNV
+1292 AWVHVNI
-1299 EEKFDWLNTE
+1299 EEKFDWLNVE
-1309 FRVTAKDLAGNSS
+1309 YRVTATDQAGNSS
-1322 QPLTIIINTAS
+1322 QPLTTIINTAS

-1343 IQIIKGSIGNDYLY
+1343 TQIIKGSTGNDYLY
-1357 GGNGDDTLVS
+1357 GGNGDDTLIS
-1367 NTGSDYL
+1367 NGDSDSL
-1374 YGGSGNDTLIYGGN
+1374 YGGSGKDTLIYGGN
-1388 SNVYTALQGQAGNDT
+1388 SPNVYTGLIGEAGNDT
-1403 YIVDKALLTSS
+1403 YIVDKALLGSLS
-1414 SSIHILDN
+1414 YVHILDN
-1422 AAEENILQLKSV
+1422 TNEQNTLYLKSV
-1434 SSGDISLKQS
+1434 SADEIILKQTS
-1444 DSLIIIS
+1444 ADRVIT
-1451 FNDSASTIRFGEG
+1451 FNDSTATIHFGEG

-1476 WNKAQIEANT
+1476 WNKAQIEANI
-1486 IGKLLGTDAADN
+1486 IGRLLGTDGDDH
-1498 LQADAEIS
+1498 LQADANYS
-1506 TIYGLGGNDT
+1506 VIYGLD
-1516 IQGGVQNDYLYG
+1516 
-1528 DDGDDT
+1528 
-1534 LVSNTGSDYLYG
+1534 
-1546 GAGNDTL
+1546 
-1553 IYGGNSNVYTALQ
+1553 
-1566 GQAGNDTYIID
+1566 
-1577 KALLTSSSYIH
+1577 
-1588 ILDNATE
+1588 
-1595 ENTLQLKSVS
+1595 
-1605 SSDISLKQSDSLII
+1605 
-1619 ISFNDSAST
+1619 
-1628 IRFGKDNLSFI
+1628 
-1639 VFDDGTVWDKA
+1639 
-1650 QIEANTIGKLLGTDA
+1650 
-1665 ADNLQADAEISTIY
+1665 
-1679 SLGGNDTIQGGV
+1679 GNDTIQGGV

-1696 YGGDGDDT
+1696 YGGNGDDT
-1704 LVSNTGSDYLYGGSG
+1704 LISNGGSDSLYGGSG

-1728 SNVYTALQG
+1728 SPNVYTGLIG
-1737 QAGNDTYIVDK
+1737 EAGNDTYIVDK
-1748 ALLTSSSSIHILDNA
+1748 ALLGSLSYVHILDNTN
-1763 AEENILQLKSVSSGD
+1763 EQNTLYLKSVSAD
-1778 ISLKQSDSLIIISF
+1778 EIILKQTSADRVITF
-1792 NDSAS
+1792 NDSTA
-1797 TIRFGEGQ
+1797 TIHFGEGQ
-1805 LSSIVFDDG
+1805 LSSIVFDDR
-1814 TVWDKAQ
+1814 TTWDKAQ
-1821 IEQHIAE
+1821 IEQHIAKT
-1828 PVFGTTGND
+1828 VVGTFDND
-1837 VIETNIPNQ
+1837 VVETATANQ
-1846 SYSYILGD
+1846 TYSYTLD
-1854 GADTVVFN
+1854 TGADTLIFKV
-1862 ILDNTDN
+1862 LDDIDN
-1869 LGGNVKTEW
+1869 LGGNSNGEW

>member
-36 KSGEIIQADS
+36 KSGEIIQAES

-166 GTYLINLDKA
+166 GTFLINLDKA
-176 YINGEILKV
+176 YINGETLKV
-185 SAQDTAG
+185 SAQDAAG

-201 ASDITAPTLTHV
+201 ASDITAPTLAYA

-235 SSGKIIGTAKSD
+235 LSGKIIGTAKSD

-314 VTVKNAAGIVVGT
+314 VTVKNAAGIIVGI
-327 ATADTAG
+327 ATADATG
-334 KYSITLDKVYLNGE
+334 KYSVTLNK
-348 SLSATASD
+348 A
-356 QSGNATAPKTIIA
+356 
-369 PDTTAPSSLTASI
+369 
-382 GTAGKVV
+382 
-389 TGVTEANAVVTVKN
+389 
-403 AAGIVVGTATADTV
+403 
-417 GKYSI
+417 
-422 TLDKV
+422 

-444 ATVPKTIVAPDTT
+444 ATVPKTIIAPDTT

-497 ADATGKYSVTLDKI
+497 ADATGKYSI
-511 YLNGESLSTIAADKA
+511 
-526 GNATVPK
+526 
-533 IIVAPDITAPSSLTA
+533 
-548 TIDAAGKA
+548 
-556 ITGVTE
+556 
-562 ANATVTV
+562 
-569 KDVVGTIVGTGTAD
+569 
-583 VTGKYSVTLD
+583 TLD
-593 KAYLNGESLNVTV
+593 KA
-606 ADKAGNATV
+606 
-615 PKTIVAPDTT
+615 
-625 APSSLTATIDAAGK
+625 
-639 AITGV
+639 
-644 TEANATV
+644 
-651 TVKNVVG
+651 
-658 TIVGTGTAD
+658 
-667 ATGKYSVTLDKIYLN
+667 YLN

-688 IAADKAGNATVPKI
+688 IAADKAGNTTTPKTI
-702 IVAPDITAPSS
+702 IAPDTTAPSS
-713 LTATIDASGKVVTG
+713 LIATIDASGKVVTGVTEANAVVTVKNTAGTVVGTGTADATGKYSITLDKAYLNGESLNAIAADKVGNTTTPKTIIAPDTTAPSSLIATIDASGKVVTG

-796 SLTAIIDAAGKVI
+796 SLTATIDAAGKV
-809 TGTTEVGARV
+809 
-819 TVKNVVGTI
+819 
-828 VGTGTAD
+828 
-835 ATGKYSVTLDKIY
+835 
-848 LNGESL
+848 
-854 SAIAADKAGNATV
+854 
-867 PKIIVAPDITAPSS
+867 VA
-881 LTATIDASGK
+881 
-891 VVTGVTE
+891 GVTE
-898 ANAVVT
+898 A
-904 VKNTAGTVVGT
+904 
-915 GTADAT
+915 D
-921 GKYSITLDKAY
+921 
-932 LNGES
+932 
-937 LNAIAADKVGN
+937 
-948 TTTPKTIIAPDTTA
+948 
-962 PSSLTAIIDAAGKVI
+962 
-977 TGTTEVGARVTVEQV
+977 ARVTVEQV

-1000 VLETQTVLNETVQSN
+1000 VLETQFILSESVQTN

-1044 GSYSSTLSGANLN
+1044 GSYSSILSGASLN
-1057 TSLTGSISQ
+1057 TRLTGNVSQ
-1066 AGNGNYSIDLAQG
+1066 AGDGNYSIDLAQG

-1093 SSSIVPVIN
+1093 SSSMVPVIN
-1102 VNVTQEVPKTILE
+1102 VNVTQEVPTTILE
-1115 VDHYETKVVGA
+1115 VDHYETKVVGT

-1138 LDKAYLNGESLS
+1138 LDKAYLNGENLI
-1150 VTAADQSDN
+1150 VTATDQSGN
-1159 KTEVKEVIAPDS
+1159 KTEAKEVIVPDI

-1186 EGQSVQGTTEANAT
+1186 EGQVVQGTTEANVTVT
-1200 IIVKNTAGDV
+1200 IKNAAGDV

-1219 GYYNVILNTV
+1219 GHYSVILNTV
-1229 YEDGELLK
+1229 YENGELLK
-1237 VIAADAKGNES
+1237 VIATDNKGNE
-1248 SININ
+1248 NLLQLN
-1253 TPDITA
+1253 APDTTA
-1259 PILANLFNYD
+1259 PMLANLFSYD
-1269 VSTDKIIFN
+1269 LSTDKIIFN
-1278 APSDSYIVE
+1278 APSDSYFVE
-1287 QKIGD
+1287 QKIDG
-1292 AWVQVNV
+1292 AWVHVNI
-1299 EEKFDWLNTE
+1299 EEKFDWLNVE
-1309 FRVTAKDLAGNSS
+1309 YRVTATDQAGNSS
-1322 QPLTIIINTAS
+1322 QPLTTIINTAS

-1343 IQIIKGSIGNDYLY
+1343 TQIIKGSTGNDYLY
-1357 GGNGDDTLVS
+1357 GGNGDDTLIS
-1367 NTGSDYL
+1367 NGDSDSL

-1388 SNVYTALQGQAGNDT
+1388 SPNIYTGLIGEAGNDT
-1403 YIVDKALLTSS
+1403 YIVDKALLGSLS
-1414 SSIHILDN
+1414 YVHILDN
-1422 AAEENILQLKSV
+1422 TNEQNTLYLKSV
-1434 SSGDISLKQS
+1434 SADEIILKQAS
-1444 DSLIIIS
+1444 ADRIIT
-1451 FNDSASTIRFGEG
+1451 FNDSTATIHFGEG

-1476 WNKAQIEANT
+1476 WNKAQIEANI
-1486 IGKLLGTDAADN
+1486 IGRLLGTDGDDH
-1498 LQADAEIS
+1498 LQADANYS
-1506 TIYGLGGNDT
+1506 VIYGLD
-1516 IQGGVQNDYLYG
+1516 
-1528 DDGDDT
+1528 
-1534 LVSNTGSDYLYG
+1534 
-1546 GAGNDTL
+1546 
-1553 IYGGNSNVYTALQ
+1553 
-1566 GQAGNDTYIID
+1566 
-1577 KALLTSSSYIH
+1577 
-1588 ILDNATE
+1588 
-1595 ENTLQLKSVS
+1595 
-1605 SSDISLKQSDSLII
+1605 
-1619 ISFNDSAST
+1619 
-1628 IRFGKDNLSFI
+1628 
-1639 VFDDGTVWDKA
+1639 
-1650 QIEANTIGKLLGTDA
+1650 
-1665 ADNLQADAEISTIY
+1665 
-1679 SLGGNDTIQGGV
+1679 GNDTIQGGV

-1696 YGGDGDDT
+1696 YGGNGDDT
-1704 LVSNTGSDYLYGGSG
+1704 LISNGGSDSLYGGSGKDTLIYGGNSPNIYTGLIGEAGNDTYIVDKALLGSLSYVHILDNTNEQNTLYLKSVSADEIILKQASADRIITFNDSTATIHFGEGQLSSIVFDDGTVWNKAQIEANIIGRLLGTDGDDHLQADANYSVIYGLDGNDTIQGGVQNDYLYGGNGDDTLISNGGSDSLYGGSG

-1828 PVFGTTGND
+1828 PVFGITGND

-1878 TDFNLSENDK
+1878 TDFNLVENDK
-1888 LDLSQLLINN
+1888 IDFSQLLINDS
-1898 NGNLQEFITVKD
+1898 GDLQDYITVKD
-1910 TQAGVVMSVDRD
+1910 TEAGLIISVDRD
-1922 GSNQSTYHS
+1922 GSSQSTYHS

>member
-36 KSGEIIQADS
+36 KSGEIIQAES

-108 GSGGS
+108 GSG
-113 DGSAPSDQ
+113 GSAPSDQ

-201 ASDITAPTLTHV
+201 ASDITAPTLTHA

-269 AEDLAGNKSTI
+269 AEDLVGNKSTI

-302 KVVTGVTEANAV
+302 KVVKGVTEANAV

-403 AAGIVVGTATADTV
+403 AAGIVVGTATADAT
-417 GKYSI
+417 GKYSV
-422 TLDKV
+422 TLNKA

-511 YLNGESLSTIAADKA
+511 YLNGESLS
-526 GNATVPK
+526 
-533 IIVAPDITAPSSLTA
+533 
-548 TIDAAGKA
+548 
-556 ITGVTE
+556 
-562 ANATVTV
+562 
-569 KDVVGTIVGTGTAD
+569 
-583 VTGKYSVTLD
+583 
-593 KAYLNGESLNVTV
+593 
-606 ADKAGNATV
+606 
-615 PKTIVAPDTT
+615 
-625 APSSLTATIDAAGK
+625 
-639 AITGV
+639 
-644 TEANATV
+644 
-651 TVKNVVG
+651 
-658 TIVGTGTAD
+658 
-667 ATGKYSVTLDKIYLN
+667 
-682 GESLSA
+682 A
-688 IAADKAGNATVPKI
+688 IAADKAGNTTAATTI
-702 IVAPDITAPSS
+702 IASDTTAPSS
-713 LTATIDASGKVVTG
+713 LIATIDASGKVVTG

-796 SLTAIIDAAGKVI
+796 SLIATIDAAGKV
-809 TGTTEVGARV
+809 
-819 TVKNVVGTI
+819 
-828 VGTGTAD
+828 
-835 ATGKYSVTLDKIY
+835 
-848 LNGESL
+848 
-854 SAIAADKAGNATV
+854 
-867 PKIIVAPDITAPSS
+867 VA
-881 LTATIDASGK
+881 
-891 VVTGVTE
+891 GVTE
-898 ANAVVT
+898 A
-904 VKNTAGTVVGT
+904 
-915 GTADAT
+915 D
-921 GKYSITLDKAY
+921 
-932 LNGES
+932 
-937 LNAIAADKVGN
+937 
-948 TTTPKTIIAPDTTA
+948 
-962 PSSLTAIIDAAGKVI
+962 
-977 TGTTEVGARVTVEQV
+977 ARVTVEQV

-1000 VLETQTVLNETVQSN
+1000 VLETQFILSESVQTN

-1044 GSYSSTLSGANLN
+1044 GSYSSILSGASLN
-1057 TSLTGSISQ
+1057 TRLTGNVSQ
-1066 AGNGNYSIDLAQG
+1066 AGDGNYSIDLAQG

-1093 SSSIVPVIN
+1093 SSSMVPVIN

-1414 SSIHILDN
+1414 SSIHI
-1422 AAEENILQLKSV
+1422 
-1434 SSGDISLKQS
+1434 
-1444 DSLIIIS
+1444 
-1451 FNDSASTIRFGEG
+1451 
-1464 QLSSI
+1464 
-1469 VFDDGTV
+1469 
-1476 WNKAQIEANT
+1476 
-1486 IGKLLGTDAADN
+1486 
-1498 LQADAEIS
+1498 
-1506 TIYGLGGNDT
+1506 
-1516 IQGGVQNDYLYG
+1516 
-1528 DDGDDT
+1528 
-1534 LVSNTGSDYLYG
+1534 
-1546 GAGNDTL
+1546 
-1553 IYGGNSNVYTALQ
+1553 
-1566 GQAGNDTYIID
+1566 
-1577 KALLTSSSYIH
+1577 
-1588 ILDNATE
+1588 
-1595 ENTLQLKSVS
+1595 
-1605 SSDISLKQSDSLII
+1605 
-1619 ISFNDSAST
+1619 
-1628 IRFGKDNLSFI
+1628 
-1639 VFDDGTVWDKA
+1639 
-1650 QIEANTIGKLLGTDA
+1650 
-1665 ADNLQADAEISTIY
+1665 
-1679 SLGGNDTIQGGV
+1679 
-1691 QNDYL
+1691 
-1696 YGGDGDDT
+1696 
-1704 LVSNTGSDYLYGGSG
+1704 
-1719 NDTLIYGGN
+1719 
-1728 SNVYTALQG
+1728 
-1737 QAGNDTYIVDK
+1737 
-1748 ALLTSSSSIHILDNA
+1748 
-1763 AEENILQLKSVSSGD
+1763 
-1778 ISLKQSDSLIIISF
+1778 
-1792 NDSAS
+1792 
-1797 TIRFGEGQ
+1797 
-1805 LSSIVFDDG
+1805 
-1814 TVWDKAQ
+1814 
-1821 IEQHIAE
+1821 
-1828 PVFGTTGND
+1828 
-1837 VIETNIPNQ
+1837 
-1846 SYSYILGD
+1846 
-1854 GADTVVFN
+1854 
-1862 ILDNTDN
+1862 
-1869 LGGNVKTEW
+1869 
-1878 TDFNLSENDK
+1878 
-1888 LDLSQLLINN
+1888 
-1898 NGNLQEFITVKD
+1898 
-1910 TQAGVVMSVDRD
+1910 
-1922 GSNQSTYHS
+1922 
-1931 QELILLTG
+1931 
-1939 KHYTLE
+1939 
-1945 DLMASNAF
+1945 
-1953 IH
+1953 